1 MKTSW
6 LNGSKRILSA
16 LLIAA
21 ALMFGWTP
29 LGEGKALAATDKG
42 KQFADAAMLF
52 AKTEAA
58 YAREIYK
65 TAGASDTPFFTNT
78 YWCAA
83 FVSVIARQL
92 GISTSVIPDSAGAAT
107 FAPTTASFHPMLN
120 PANYKPFKGSDGK
133 TYSYD
138 SYQTRY
144 NADCTAYGSALYTPQ
159 VGDIVVLNEYTS
171 KAGTAIKT
179 GWQHVGIVTSVNT
192 STKKVNFVSG
202 NWSGLRCSESKNYN
216 YAAGVPTSFSNY
228 TQNYGILGFF
238 HPDWSKVSSL
248 KSVSAITG
256 ISLYSDAYGTIS
268 DGTTIL
274 MALDEQQK
282 ITPSVTPSNAIW
294 NPQGDIYRFYGA
306 NNSYGAAY
314 GSRKTS
320 SVAKDKDFTGL
331 YWVSSAP
338 EIVKVDRNT
347 GLLTA
352 VGSGMATITVYAI
365 ADGKRTRATAV
376 KTSFDVYVDSN
387 LPVTREW
394 YPYETQKNIELRTTP
409 TYSSSNLYGTIFA
422 GTELQID
429 LLHVTKAVVNSKT
442 YWYAPVQLNDD
453 EVVYCDISDQSVI
466 RPMRAPSGNDWWK
479 YKVVWKDGVNIRAF
493 ANSYPKTNI
502 VTKIPTNDTVELD
515 LNHTMREPKYGDTWA
530 FARYK
535 QSDGSYVYGWCIE
548 SDSNYMQKQG
558 KQQMW
563 VDYITPTYHTFNVYD
578 APSSS
583 ANVIGQVTKSAFK
596 MDATGITVES
606 GEDAF
611 WAYCTD
617 YTDSDAP
624 VYAYLKIDKPD
635 AADFNAFCNE
645 PDNIAWSRYEVSGGY
660 EAYAYNL
667 PHEDSPLVATFQ
679 TGSAIWI
686 DEKQKITTESGIVL
700 AFGKATDENGKSYT
714 AWFDI
719 TRTGEPL
726 QKKQDGIVEGLSVR
740 GESSTYT
747 LFSGHVSWNTAS
759 QYAVSMGGHLAVIN
773 DAKEEELI
781 QSTLMST
788 QKGTAW
794 IGGHATSDGGD
805 WKWSNGDALNYW
817 KLSASPNNANSAAA
831 LYYQSSTEC
840 GWKAYRDCA
849 NTYVDSFIVEVEE
862 TPRAWFTYRTKA
874 KLNIRKSQS
883 ISGAVAT
890 TTAVGDYLTIDLLN
904 VAMDSNKKY
913 FFAPVLMSDG
923 SILYCNIGDKTA
935 TVPDL
940 EPDEPAWTQYKV
952 INSVYVRTFP
962 NTWCD
967 TGVLKTLSKNTILEL
982 DVSHKLRDPRFGND
996 WAYARYKQSDGT
1008 YLYGWVIAANTYVE
1022 QVKQT
1027 PAWYDYF
1034 VNPGSTVYVYKTQN
1048 VDDTIVKTYTSGSNF
1063 QVDVNNMRQDQNGYL
1078 WAPVADDTGKELGY
1092 TDLSAAHA
1100 GSKSA
1105 AIPLVYCKSGWALAY
1120 VLAEDGMD
1128 VLAAP
1133 NDAAALVKHMDRDA
1147 DFWFGADET
1156 YTDAKGKIWTRIY
1169 AAKDY
1174 EEMADGGWVRLEN
1187 GVNYNTV
1194 YAQWYDTGCSI
1205 SRNGIT
1211 YTLYGGYNSWSSAQE
1226 MCANMGGDGGTAVR
1240 KHLAIVHNDA
1250 EQKIIEQLLN
1260 ATSTVDKAWIG
1271 ASNTS
1276 GSWRWVDGTNVQY
1289 SQWGYNEPSGT
1300 GTELGVAASFDG
1312 SWYAHD
1318 DALDIHIQGFITEQ
1332 FTGIGLPQVK
1342 LPASTF
1348 YVDDEAFV
1356 GDSTI
1361 QSVVAPDGLQ
1371 VIGTRAFADCANLKC
1386 ITLPDSVSYIAED
1399 AFENTPDVV
1408 IFASVGSYAWQWAEK
1423 QGIPHGTPYTE

>member
-42 KQFADAAMLF
+42 KQFAQAAMLF
-52 AKTEAA
+52 QKDEEAFGL
-58 YAREIYK
+58 EIYGK
-65 TAGASDTPFFTNT
+65 NYTVFSNT
-78 YWCAA
+78 GPWCAV
-83 FVSVIARQL
+83 FVSVIANQC
-92 GISTSVIPDSAGAAT
+92 GIPTSVIPNWANVGAFCPEAGQKNADR
-107 FAPTTASFHPMLN
+107 FHPIIN
-120 PANYKPFKGSDGK
+120 PSQY
-133 TYSYD
+133 TYSGTGSNSLPY
-138 SYQTRY
+138 YQQQY
-144 NADCTAYGSALYTPQ
+144 NNDAKNGGYVPQ
-159 VGDIVVLNEYTS
+159 VGDIAVWNQYWDSSTS
-171 KAGTAIKT
+171 KEIKSI
-179 GWQHVGIVTSVNT
+179 GYHVGIVTNYDV
-192 STKKVNFVSG
+192 STKKTTVVSG
-202 NWSGLRCSESKNYN
+202 NWGGRVQKT
-216 YAAGVPTSFSNY
+216 VFTSY
-228 TQNYGILGFF
+228 YGTQWITEGSRRVYHGIFGYY
-238 HPDWSKVSSL
+238 HPDWSKVGTMRAP
-248 KSVSAITG
+248 VAATG
-256 ISLYSDAYGTIS
+256 ISLSSNEFGNLNDSVITIGVGDTLQPEVS
-268 DGTTIL
+268 I
-274 MALDEQQK
+274 
-282 ITPSVTPSNAIW
+282 TPSNAFW
-294 NPQGDIYRFYGA
+294 NPQDGIY
-306 NNSYGAAY
+306 SYYNYSFQTVPGY
-314 GSRKTS
+314 
-320 SVAKDKDFTGL
+320 TGL
-331 YWVSSAP
+331 YWKSSNTK
-338 EIVKVDRNT
+338 VVTVDRFRGT
-347 GLLTA
+347 LTS
-352 VGSGMATITVYAI
+352 VGEGTATITAYAY
-365 ADGKRTRATAV
+365 ADDKRTRADAV
-376 KTSFDVYVDSN
+376 QTSFTVNVDSN
-387 LPVTREW
+387 VPIAREW

-409 TYSSSNLYGTIFA
+409 TYSSNNLYGTIFA

-479 YKVVWKDGVNIRAF
+479 YKVVWKNGVNIRSF
-493 ANSYPKTNI
+493 ANSYPTTNI

-535 QSDGSYVYGWCIE
+535 QSDGTYVYGWCIE
-548 SDSNYMQKQG
+548 SDSNYMQKQDKIG
-558 KQQMW
+558 NSAHYS
-563 VDYITPTYHTFNVYD
+563 DYIIDENGGIVVYAAPHYENKIDELTSADGVFQIDVANMVFYD
-578 APSSS
+578 ASGVNTYWAPCRY
-583 ANVIGQVTKSAFK
+583 TKNGKTIEGYIEVLA
-596 MDATGITVES
+596 DPPTPCGIDRE
-606 GEDAF
+606 GDWE
-611 WAYCTD
+611 
-617 YTDSDAP
+617 
-624 VYAYLKIDKPD
+624 
-635 AADFNAFCNE
+635 
-645 PDNIAWSRYEVSGGY
+645 RYEVTNAAGAKSIHY
-660 EAYAYNL
+660 
-667 PHEDSPLVATFQ
+667 PATFELSKLSSYDQ
-679 TGSAIWI
+679 GEIIWL
-686 DEKQKITTESGIVL
+686 DRNERVTIT
-700 AFGKATDENGKSYT
+700 ENGKQYT
-714 AWFDI
+714 FMRGHGDDFVAGWFDV
-719 TRTGEPL
+719 TNVNEPL
-726 QKKQDGIVEGLSVR
+726 TQVDDSIEEVISVR
-740 GESSTYT
+740 SGASVYT
-747 LFSGHVSWNTAS
+747 FCRGNVSWAQAA
-759 QYAVSMGGHLAVIN
+759 QYAASMGGHLVVIDN
-773 DAKEEELI
+773 AQEDAMLH
-781 QSTLMST
+781 STIMSAYG
-788 QKGTAW
+788 GTAW
-794 IGGHATSDGGD
+794 TGGHANGAGNGWTWLNNNTMSYQNWGSSSATPTSSHTALAIKGD
-805 WKWSNGDALNYW
+805 Y
-817 KLSASPNNANSAAA
+817 
-831 LYYQSSTEC
+831 E
-840 GWKAYRDCA
+840 GWFTYRDCA

-883 ISGAVAT
+883 ISGAIAT

-923 SILYCNIGDKTA
+923 LILYCNIGDKTA
-935 TVPDL
+935 IVPDL
-940 EPDEPAWTQYKV
+940 EPDEPAWTQYKAL
-952 INSVYVRTFP
+952 SSLYVRTFP

-967 TGVLKTLSKNTILEL
+967 TGVLKTLSKGTILEL

-1008 YLYGWVIAANTYVE
+1008 YLYGWVIAANSYVE

-1048 VDDTIVKTYTSGSNF
+1048 VDDTIVKTYTSRSRF
-1063 QVDVNNMRQDQNGYL
+1063 QVDVNNTRQDQNGYF

-1105 AIPLVYCKSGWALAY
+1105 AIPLVYCQSGWMPAY
-1120 VLAEDGMD
+1120 VMAEDGVD

-1147 DFWFGADET
+1147 YFWFGVDET

-1169 AAKDY
+1169 ASKDY
-1174 EEMADGGWVRLEN
+1174 EEMADGGWVRLN
-1187 GVNYNTV
+1187 DGVNYTTV
-1194 YAQWYDTGCSI
+1194 YGECSYTGRSI

-1211 YTLYGGYNSWSSAQE
+1211 YTLYGGYNSWGGASSWFS
-1226 MCANMGGDGGTAVR
+1226 DGIDFNDGTAVR

-1312 SWYAHD
+1312 SWYAYA

-1342 LPASTF
+1342 LPTSTF

-1356 GDSTI
+1356 GNSTI

-1386 ITLPDSVSYIAED
+1386 ITLPDSVSHIAED

>member
-42 KQFADAAMLF
+42 KQFAQAAMLF
-52 AKTEAA
+52 QKDEEAFGL
-58 YAREIYK
+58 EIYGK
-65 TAGASDTPFFTNT
+65 NYTVFSNT
-78 YWCAA
+78 GPWCAV
-83 FVSVIARQL
+83 FVSVIANQC
-92 GISTSVIPDSAGAAT
+92 GIPTSVIPNWANVGAFCPEAGQKNADR
-107 FAPTTASFHPMLN
+107 FHPIIN
-120 PANYKPFKGSDGK
+120 PSQY
-133 TYSYD
+133 TYSGTGSNSLPY
-138 SYQTRY
+138 YQQQY
-144 NADCTAYGSALYTPQ
+144 NNDAKNGGYVPQ
-159 VGDIVVLNEYTS
+159 VGDIAVWNQYWDSSTS
-171 KAGTAIKT
+171 KKIKSI
-179 GWQHVGIVTSVNT
+179 GYHVGIVTNYDV
-192 STKKVNFVSG
+192 STKKTTVVSG
-202 NWSGLRCSESKNYN
+202 NWGGRVQKT
-216 YAAGVPTSFSNY
+216 VFTSY
-228 TQNYGILGFF
+228 YGTQWITEGSRRVYHGIFGYY
-238 HPDWSKVSSL
+238 HPDWSKVGTMRAP
-248 KSVSAITG
+248 VAATG
-256 ISLYSDAYGTIS
+256 ISLSSNEFGNLNDSVITIGVGDTLQPEVS
-268 DGTTIL
+268 I
-274 MALDEQQK
+274 
-282 ITPSVTPSNAIW
+282 TPSNAFW
-294 NPQGDIYRFYGA
+294 NPQDGIY
-306 NNSYGAAY
+306 SYYNYSFQTVPGY
-314 GSRKTS
+314 
-320 SVAKDKDFTGL
+320 TGL
-331 YWVSSAP
+331 YWKSSNTK
-338 EIVKVDRNT
+338 VVTVDRFRGT
-347 GLLTA
+347 LTS
-352 VGSGMATITVYAI
+352 VGEGTATITAYAY
-365 ADGKRTRATAV
+365 ADDKRTRADAV
-376 KTSFDVYVDSN
+376 QTSFTVNVDSN
-387 LPVTREW
+387 VPIAREW

-409 TYSSSNLYGTIFA
+409 TYSSNNLYGTIFA

-479 YKVVWKDGVNIRAF
+479 YKVVWKNGVNIRSF
-493 ANSYPKTNI
+493 ANSYPTTNI

-535 QSDGSYVYGWCIE
+535 QSDGTYVYGWCIE
-548 SDSNYMQKQG
+548 SDSNYMQKQDKIG
-558 KQQMW
+558 NSAHYS
-563 VDYITPTYHTFNVYD
+563 DYIIDDTWAIVVYAAPYYENKIDELTSADGVFQIDVANMVFYD
-578 APSSS
+578 ASGVNSYWAPCRY
-583 ANVIGQVTKSAFK
+583 TKNGKTIEGYIEVLAGPP
-596 MDATGITVES
+596 TPCGIDRE
-606 GEDAF
+606 GDWE
-611 WAYCTD
+611 
-617 YTDSDAP
+617 
-624 VYAYLKIDKPD
+624 
-635 AADFNAFCNE
+635 
-645 PDNIAWSRYEVSGGY
+645 RYEVTNATGAKSIHY
-660 EAYAYNL
+660 
-667 PHEDSPLVATFQ
+667 PATFELPELSSYDQ
-679 TGSAIWI
+679 GEIIWL
-686 DEKQKITTESGIVL
+686 DRNERVTIT
-700 AFGKATDENGKSYT
+700 ENGKQYT
-714 AWFDI
+714 FMRGHGDDFVAGWFDV
-719 TRTGEPL
+719 TNANEPL
-726 QKKQDGIVEGLSVR
+726 TQVDDSIEEVISVR
-740 GESSTYT
+740 SGASVYT
-747 LFSGHVSWNTAS
+747 FCRGNVSWAQAA
-759 QYAVSMGGHLAVIN
+759 QYAASMGGHLVVIDN
-773 DAKEEELI
+773 AQEDAMLH
-781 QSTLMST
+781 STIMSAYG
-788 QKGTAW
+788 GTAW
-794 IGGHATSDGGD
+794 TGGHANGAGNGWTWLNNNTMSYQNWGSSSATPTSSHTALAIKGD
-805 WKWSNGDALNYW
+805 Y
-817 KLSASPNNANSAAA
+817 
-831 LYYQSSTEC
+831 E
-840 GWKAYRDCA
+840 GWFTYRDCA

-883 ISGAVAT
+883 ISGAIAT

-935 TVPDL
+935 IVPDL
-940 EPDEPAWTQYKV
+940 EPDEPAWTQYKAL
-952 INSVYVRTFP
+952 SSLYVRTFP

-967 TGVLKTLSKNTILEL
+967 TGVLKTLSKGTTLEL

-1008 YLYGWVIAANTYVE
+1008 YLYGWVIAADSYVE

-1034 VNPGSTVYVYKTQN
+1034 ANPGSTVYVYKTQN
-1048 VDDTIVKTYTSGSNF
+1048 VDDTIVKTYTSGSSF
-1063 QVDVNNMRQDQNGYL
+1063 QVDVNNTRQDQNGYF
-1078 WAPVADDTGKELGY
+1078 WAPVADSTSKELGY
-1092 TDLSAAHA
+1092 IDLSAVHA

-1105 AIPLVYCKSGWALAY
+1105 AIPDVYCQSGWALAY
-1120 VLAEDGMD
+1120 VMAEDGVD

-1211 YTLYGGYNSWSSAQE
+1211 YTLYGGYNSWSGAQE

-1240 KHLAIVHNDA
+1240 KRLAIVHNDA
-1250 EQKIIEQLLN
+1250 EQAIIEQLLN

-1276 GSWRWVDGTNVQY
+1276 GSWQWLDGTNVQY

-1300 GTELGVAASFDG
+1300 GTGLGAAASFDG

-1318 DALDIHIQGFITEQ
+1318 DYLDIHVQGFITEQ

-1342 LPASTF
+1342 LPTSTF

-1356 GDSTI
+1356 GNSAI

-1386 ITLPDSVSYIAED
+1386 ITLPDSVSHIAED

-1423 QGIPHGTPYTE
+1423 QGIPHGTPYIE

>member
-42 KQFADAAMLF
+42 KQFAQAAMLF

-58 YAREIYK
+58 YAQEIYK
-65 TAGASDTPFFTNT
+65 TAGASDTPFFSNT
-78 YWCAA
+78 AWCAA

-92 GISTSVIPDSAGAAT
+92 GISTSVIPDSAGAAA
-107 FAPTTASFHPMLN
+107 FAPTTSSFHPMLN
-120 PANYKPFKGSDGK
+120 PS
-133 TYSYD
+133 TYSSY
-138 SYQTRY
+138 SGYSKYQTRY
-144 NADCTAYGSALYTPQ
+144 NTDVLTYGHGLYTPQ

-228 TQNYGILGFF
+228 TQNYGVLGFF

-306 NNSYGAAY
+306 NNSYDAAY
-314 GSRKTS
+314 GSHKTS

-331 YWVSSAP
+331 YWVSSDSS
-338 EIVKVDRNT
+338 IVKVDRYT

-352 VGSGMATITVYAI
+352 VSTGTATITVYAI

-376 KTSFDVYVDSN
+376 KTSFTVYVDDG

-409 TYSSSNLYGTIFA
+409 TYSSNNLYGTIFA

-466 RPMRAPSGNDWWK
+466 RPMRAPSGNDWWS
-479 YKVVWKDGVNIRAF
+479 YKTVWKNGVNIRSF
-493 ANSYPKTNI
+493 ANSYLTTNI
-502 VTKIPTNDTVELD
+502 VANLSPNETVELD
-515 LNHTMREPKYGDTWA
+515 LNHTVTEPKYGDTWA
-530 FARYK
+530 FARYQ

-548 SDSNYMQKQG
+548 SDSNYTQKQDKIG
-558 KQQMW
+558 NAAHYS
-563 VDYITPTYHTFNVYD
+563 DYIIDDTWAIVVYAAPYYENKIDELTSADGVFQIDVANMVFYD
-578 APSSS
+578 ASGVNSYWAPCRY
-583 ANVIGQVTKSAFK
+583 TKNGKTIEGYIEVLAGPP
-596 MDATGITVES
+596 TPCGIDRE
-606 GEDAF
+606 GDWE
-611 WAYCTD
+611 
-617 YTDSDAP
+617 
-624 VYAYLKIDKPD
+624 
-635 AADFNAFCNE
+635 
-645 PDNIAWSRYEVSGGY
+645 RYEVTNASGAKSIRY
-660 EAYAYNL
+660 
-667 PHEDSPLVATFQ
+667 PATFELLELSSYDQ
-679 TGSAIWI
+679 GEIIWL
-686 DEKQKITTESGIVL
+686 DRNERVTIT
-700 AFGKATDENGKSYT
+700 ENGKQYT
-714 AWFDI
+714 FMRGHGDDFVAGWFDV
-719 TRTGEPL
+719 TNVNEPL
-726 QKKQDGIVEGLSVR
+726 TQVDDSIEEVVSVR
-740 GESSTYT
+740 SGNSVYT
-747 LFSGHVSWNTAS
+747 FCRGNVSWAQAA
-759 QYAVSMGGHLAVIN
+759 QYAASMGGHLVVIDN
-773 DAKEEELI
+773 AQEDAMLY
-781 QSTLMST
+781 STIMSAYG
-788 QKGTAW
+788 GTAW
-794 IGGHATSDGGD
+794 TGGHANGAGNGWTWLNNNTMSYQNWGSSSARPTSSHTALAIKGD
-805 WKWSNGDALNYW
+805 Y
-817 KLSASPNNANSAAA
+817 
-831 LYYQSSTEC
+831 E
-840 GWKAYRDCA
+840 GWFTYRDCA
-849 NTYVDSFIVEVEE
+849 NPYVDSFIVEVEQ

-874 KLNIRKSQS
+874 KINIRKSQS

-904 VAMDSNKKY
+904 VKMDSNKKY

-935 TVPDL
+935 IVPDL
-940 EPDEPAWTQYKV
+940 EPDEPAWTQYKAL
-952 INSVYVRTFP
+952 SSLYVRTFP

-1008 YLYGWVIAANTYVE
+1008 YLYGWVIAANSYVE

-1027 PAWYDYF
+1027 PVWYDYF
-1034 VNPGSTVYVYKTQN
+1034 VNPGSTVYVYKTQD
-1048 VDDTIVKTYTSGSNF
+1048 VDGTIVKTYTSGSSF
-1063 QVDVNNMRQDQNGYL
+1063 QVDVNNTRQDQNGYF
-1078 WAPVADDTGKELGY
+1078 WAPVADSTGKELGY
-1092 TDLSAAHA
+1092 IDLSAVHA

-1105 AIPLVYCKSGWALAY
+1105 AIPDVYCQSSWKYAY
-1120 VLAEDGMD
+1120 VLEDGLD

-1133 NDAAALVKHMDRDA
+1133 NDAAALVKHMNYTDN
-1147 DFWFGADET
+1147 FWFDDNKC
-1156 YTDAKGKIWTRIY
+1156 YTDAKGRVWTCIY
-1169 AAKDY
+1169 AQKDY
-1174 EEMADGGWVRLEN
+1174 GEMADGGWVMLNEN
-1187 GVNYNTV
+1187 INYVVNTGVLFYPMGYTAS
-1194 YAQWYDTGCSI
+1194 Y
-1205 SRNGIT
+1205 NGIT
-1211 YTLYGGYNSWSSAQE
+1211 YTLYSGYNSWSEASGF
-1226 MCANMGGDGGTAVR
+1226 CAVYGGDEVQPVR
-1240 KHLAIVHNDA
+1240 MRLATVHNDA
-1250 EQKIIEQLLN
+1250 EQAIIEELLN

-1271 ASNTS
+1271 ASKVS
-1276 GSWRWVDGTNVQY
+1276 GAWKWVDGTALKY
-1289 SQWGYNEPSGT
+1289 SQWGYNEPNSTGSG
-1300 GTELGVAASFDG
+1300 LAASFDG
-1312 SWYAHD
+1312 SWYAYENGKN
-1318 DALDIHIQGFITEQ
+1318 IRVQGFITEQ

-1356 GDSTI
+1356 GNSTI
-1361 QSVVAPDGLQ
+1361 QAVVAPDGLQ

-1408 IFASVGSYAWQWAEK
+1408 IFASVGSYAWQWAEE

>member
-29 LGEGKALAATDKG
+29 LEEGKALAATDKG
-42 KQFADAAMLF
+42 DDLGQQFADAAMLF
-52 AKTEAA
+52 V
-58 YAREIYK
+58 RENNYYLNLCNNQN
-65 TAGASDTPFFTNT
+65 TPFF
-78 YWCAA
+78 YRGSWCAT
-83 FVSVIARQL
+83 FVSVVARQM
-92 GISTSVIPDSAGAAT
+92 GIPTSLIPSST
-107 FAPTTASFHPMLN
+107 FADDYGPDPSTRITGFHPYHESSADYSTAT
-120 PANYKPFKGSDGK
+120 PAYDYSSLYHKG
-133 TYSYD
+133 D
-138 SYQTRY
+138 S
-144 NADCTAYGSALYTPQ
+144 LYVPEP
-159 VGDIVVLNEYTS
+159 GDIITIAYKSMNHRVS
-171 KAGTAIKT
+171 
-179 GWQHVGIVTSVNT
+179 HVGIVCSVNGTSVT
-192 STKKVNFVSG
+192 WVSG
-202 NWSGLRCSESKNYN
+202 NYIKTVTT
-216 YAAGVPTSFSNY
+216 ATSQL
-228 TQNYGILGFF
+228 TPALQNGYYIVGFF
-238 HPDWSKVSSL
+238 HPNWE
-248 KSVSAITG
+248 SVMGPLNWRKPNPITG
-256 ISLYSDAYGTIS
+256 ISLKDDSGNVIS
-268 DGTTIL
+268 NKSISIGVHDSQLVEAT
-274 MALDEQQK
+274 
-282 ITPSVTPSNAIW
+282 VTPSNAFW
-294 NPQGDIYRFYGA
+294 NGNIYRW
-306 NNSYGAAY
+306 
-314 GSRKTS
+314 GS
-320 SVAKDKDFTGL
+320 TGL
-331 YWVSSAP
+331 RTVPGWEGLVWQSDNP
-338 EIVKVDRNT
+338 KVASVNLYT
-347 GLLTA
+347 GLITGLSEGTA
-352 VGSGMATITVYAI
+352 HITAYAI
-365 ADGKRTRATAV
+365 ADGKKKSSNAV
-376 KTSFDVYVDSN
+376 KATVTVNVLPQSTNQYIACKITTNNLNIRSRRSAANPLYVVGTLKQDDVIYINPNDVKTVDNITWIYGYKADGTAGYFNRAYCDWDGSVTNSAHYSDYIIDENGGIVVYAAPHYENKIDELTSADGVF
-387 LPVTREW
+387 
-394 YPYETQKNIELRTTP
+394 
-409 TYSSSNLYGTIFA
+409 
-422 GTELQID
+422 QID
-429 LLHVTKAVVNSKT
+429 VANMVFYDASGVNT
-442 YWYAPVQLNDD
+442 YWAPCRYTKNGKTIEGYI
-453 EVVYCDISDQSVI
+453 EVLADPPTPCGID
-466 RPMRAPSGNDWWK
+466 REGDW
-479 YKVVWKDGVNIRAF
+479 
-493 ANSYPKTNI
+493 
-502 VTKIPTNDTVELD
+502 E
-515 LNHTMREPKYGDTWA
+515 
-530 FARYK
+530 
-535 QSDGSYVYGWCIE
+535 
-548 SDSNYMQKQG
+548 
-558 KQQMW
+558 
-563 VDYITPTYHTFNVYD
+563 
-578 APSSS
+578 
-583 ANVIGQVTKSAFK
+583 
-596 MDATGITVES
+596 
-606 GEDAF
+606 
-611 WAYCTD
+611 
-617 YTDSDAP
+617 
-624 VYAYLKIDKPD
+624 
-635 AADFNAFCNE
+635 
-645 PDNIAWSRYEVSGGY
+645 RYEVTNASGAKSIRY
-660 EAYAYNL
+660 
-667 PHEDSPLVATFQ
+667 PATFELSELSSYDQ
-679 TGSAIWI
+679 GEIIWL
-686 DEKQKITTESGIVL
+686 DRNERVTIT
-700 AFGKATDENGKSYT
+700 ENGKQYT
-714 AWFDI
+714 FMRGHGDDFVAGWFDV
-719 TRTGEPL
+719 TNVNEPL
-726 QKKQDGIVEGLSVR
+726 TQVDDSIEEVVSVR
-740 GESSTYT
+740 SGASVYT
-747 LFSGHVSWNTAS
+747 FCRGNVSWAQAA
-759 QYAVSMGGHLAVIN
+759 QYAASMGGHLVVIDN
-773 DAKEEELI
+773 AQEDAMLH
-781 QSTLMST
+781 STIMSAYG
-788 QKGTAW
+788 GTAW
-794 IGGHATSDGGD
+794 TGGHA
-805 WKWSNGDALNYW
+805 
-817 KLSASPNNANSAAA
+817 NSAGNGWTWLNNNTMSYQNWGSSSATPTSSHTA
-831 LYYQSSTEC
+831 LAIKGDYE
-840 GWKAYRDCA
+840 GWFTYRDCA

-913 FFAPVLMSDG
+913 FFAPVLMADG

-935 TVPDL
+935 IVPDL
-940 EPDEPAWTQYKV
+940 EPDEPAWTQYKAL
-952 INSVYVRTFP
+952 SSLYVRTFP

-967 TGVLKTLSKNTILEL
+967 TGVLKTLSKDTILEL

-1008 YLYGWVIAANTYVE
+1008 YLYGWVIAANSYVE

-1034 VNPGSTVYVYKTQN
+1034 ANPGSTVYVYKTQN

-1078 WAPVADDTGKELGY
+1078 WAPVADSTGKELGY

-1120 VLAEDGMD
+1120 VLAEDGVD

-1211 YTLYGGYNSWSSAQE
+1211 YTLYGGYNSWSGAQE
-1226 MCANMGGDGGTAVR
+1226 ICSYMTYDDAQPVR
-1240 KHLAIVHNDA
+1240 LRLAIVHNDD

-1260 ATSTVDKAWIG
+1260 ATSTIDKAWIG

-1318 DALDIHIQGFITEQ
+1318 DCQNIHVQGFITEQ

-1356 GDSTI
+1356 GNSTI
-1361 QSVVAPDGLQ
+1361 QAVVAPDGLQ

-1386 ITLPDSVSYIAED
+1386 ITLPDSVSHIAED

>member
-42 KQFADAAMLF
+42 KQFAQAAMLF
-52 AKTEAA
+52 QKDEEAFGL
-58 YAREIYK
+58 EIYGK
-65 TAGASDTPFFTNT
+65 NYTVFSNT
-78 YWCAA
+78 GPWCAV
-83 FVSVIARQL
+83 FVSVIANQC
-92 GISTSVIPDSAGAAT
+92 GIPTSVIPNWANVGAFCPEAGQKNADR
-107 FAPTTASFHPMLN
+107 FHPIIN
-120 PANYKPFKGSDGK
+120 PSQY
-133 TYSYD
+133 TYSGTGSNSLPY
-138 SYQTRY
+138 YQQQY
-144 NADCTAYGSALYTPQ
+144 NNDAKNGGYVPQ
-159 VGDIVVLNEYTS
+159 VGDIAVWNQYWDSSTS
-171 KAGTAIKT
+171 KKIKSI
-179 GWQHVGIVTSVNT
+179 GYHVGIVTNYDV
-192 STKKVNFVSG
+192 STKKTTVVSG
-202 NWSGLRCSESKNYN
+202 NWGGRVQKT
-216 YAAGVPTSFSNY
+216 VFTSY
-228 TQNYGILGFF
+228 YGTQWITEGSRRVYHGIFGYY
-238 HPDWSKVSSL
+238 HPDWSKVGTMRAP
-248 KSVSAITG
+248 VAATG
-256 ISLYSDAYGTIS
+256 ISLSSNEFGNLNDSVITIGVGDTLQPEVS
-268 DGTTIL
+268 I
-274 MALDEQQK
+274 
-282 ITPSVTPSNAIW
+282 TPSNAFW
-294 NPQGDIYRFYGA
+294 NPQDGIY
-306 NNSYGAAY
+306 SYYNYSFQTVPGY
-314 GSRKTS
+314 
-320 SVAKDKDFTGL
+320 TGL
-331 YWVSSAP
+331 YWKSSNTK
-338 EIVKVDRNT
+338 VVTVDRFRGT
-347 GLLTA
+347 LTS
-352 VGSGMATITVYAI
+352 VGEGTATITAYAY
-365 ADGKRTRATAV
+365 ADDKRTRADAV
-376 KTSFDVYVDSN
+376 QTSFTVNVDSN
-387 LPVTREW
+387 VPIAREW

-409 TYSSSNLYGTIFA
+409 TYSSNNLYGTIFA

-442 YWYAPVQLNDD
+442 YWYAPVQVNDD

-479 YKVVWKDGVNIRAF
+479 YKVVWKNGVNIRSF
-493 ANSYPKTNI
+493 ANSYPTTNI

-535 QSDGSYVYGWCIE
+535 QSDGTYVYGWCIE
-548 SDSNYMQKQG
+548 SDSNYMQKQDKIG
-558 KQQMW
+558 NSAHYS
-563 VDYITPTYHTFNVYD
+563 DYIIDDTWAIVVYAAPYYENKIDELTSADGVFQIDVANMVFYD
-578 APSSS
+578 ASGVNSYWAPCRY
-583 ANVIGQVTKSAFK
+583 TKNGKTIEGYIEVLAGPP
-596 MDATGITVES
+596 TPCGIDRE
-606 GEDAF
+606 GDWE
-611 WAYCTD
+611 
-617 YTDSDAP
+617 
-624 VYAYLKIDKPD
+624 
-635 AADFNAFCNE
+635 
-645 PDNIAWSRYEVSGGY
+645 RYEVTNATGAKSIHY
-660 EAYAYNL
+660 
-667 PHEDSPLVATFQ
+667 PATFELPELSSYDQ
-679 TGSAIWI
+679 GEIIWL
-686 DEKQKITTESGIVL
+686 DRNERVTIT
-700 AFGKATDENGKSYT
+700 ENGKQYT
-714 AWFDI
+714 FMRGHGDDFVAGWFDV
-719 TRTGEPL
+719 TNANEPL
-726 QKKQDGIVEGLSVR
+726 TQVDDSIEEVISVR
-740 GESSTYT
+740 SGASVYT
-747 LFSGHVSWNTAS
+747 FCRGNVSWAQAA
-759 QYAVSMGGHLAVIN
+759 QYAASMGGHLVVIDN
-773 DAKEEELI
+773 AQEDAMLH
-781 QSTLMST
+781 STIMSAYG
-788 QKGTAW
+788 GTAW
-794 IGGHATSDGGD
+794 TGGHANGAGNGWTWLNNNTMSYQNWGSSSATPTSSHTALAIKGD
-805 WKWSNGDALNYW
+805 Y
-817 KLSASPNNANSAAA
+817 
-831 LYYQSSTEC
+831 E
-840 GWKAYRDCA
+840 GWFTYRDCA

-883 ISGAVAT
+883 ISGAIAT

-935 TVPDL
+935 IVPDL
-940 EPDEPAWTQYKV
+940 EPDEPAWTQYKAL
-952 INSVYVRTFP
+952 SSLYVRTFP

-967 TGVLKTLSKNTILEL
+967 TGVLKTLSKGTTLEL

-1008 YLYGWVIAANTYVE
+1008 YLYGWVIAADSYVE

-1034 VNPGSTVYVYKTQN
+1034 ANPGSTVYVYKTQN
-1048 VDDTIVKTYTSGSNF
+1048 VDDTIVKTYTSRSRF
-1063 QVDVNNMRQDQNGYL
+1063 QVDVNNMRQDQNGYF

-1105 AIPLVYCKSGWALAY
+1105 AIPLVYCQSGWMPAY
-1120 VLAEDGMD
+1120 VLAEEGMD

-1147 DFWFGADET
+1147 YFWFGVDET

-1169 AAKDY
+1169 ASKDY
-1174 EEMADGGWVRLEN
+1174 EEMADGGWVRLN
-1187 GVNYNTV
+1187 DGVNYTTV
-1194 YAQWYDTGCSI
+1194 YGECSYTGRSI

-1211 YTLYGGYNSWSSAQE
+1211 YTLYGGYNSWGGASSWFS
-1226 MCANMGGDGGTAVR
+1226 DGIDFNDGTAVR

-1250 EQKIIEQLLN
+1250 EQAIIEQLLN
-1260 ATSTVDKAWIG
+1260 ATSTIDKAWIG

-1312 SWYAHD
+1312 SWYAYA

-1356 GDSTI
+1356 GNSTI

>member
-42 KQFADAAMLF
+42 KQFAQAAMLF
-52 AKTEAA
+52 QKDEEAFGL
-58 YAREIYK
+58 EIYGK
-65 TAGASDTPFFTNT
+65 NYTVFSNT
-78 YWCAA
+78 GPWCAV
-83 FVSVIARQL
+83 FVSVIANQC
-92 GISTSVIPDSAGAAT
+92 GIPTSVIPNWANVGAFCPEAGQKNADR
-107 FAPTTASFHPMLN
+107 FHPIIN
-120 PANYKPFKGSDGK
+120 PSQY
-133 TYSYD
+133 TYSGTGSNSLPY
-138 SYQTRY
+138 YQQQY
-144 NADCTAYGSALYTPQ
+144 NNDAKNGGYVPQ
-159 VGDIVVLNEYTS
+159 VGDIAVWNQYWDSSTS
-171 KAGTAIKT
+171 KEIKSI
-179 GWQHVGIVTSVNT
+179 GYHVGIVTNYDV
-192 STKKVNFVSG
+192 STKKTTVVSG
-202 NWSGLRCSESKNYN
+202 NWGGRVQKT
-216 YAAGVPTSFSNY
+216 VFTSY
-228 TQNYGILGFF
+228 YGTQWITEGSRRVYHGIFGYY
-238 HPDWSKVSSL
+238 HPDWSKVGTMRAP
-248 KSVSAITG
+248 VAATG
-256 ISLYSDAYGTIS
+256 ISLSSNEFGNLNDSVITIGVGDTLQPEVS
-268 DGTTIL
+268 I
-274 MALDEQQK
+274 
-282 ITPSVTPSNAIW
+282 TPSNAFW
-294 NPQGDIYRFYGA
+294 NPQDGIY
-306 NNSYGAAY
+306 SYYNYSFQTVPGY
-314 GSRKTS
+314 
-320 SVAKDKDFTGL
+320 TGL
-331 YWVSSAP
+331 YWKSSNTK
-338 EIVKVDRNT
+338 VVTVDRFRGT
-347 GLLTA
+347 LTS
-352 VGSGMATITVYAI
+352 VGEGTATITAYAY
-365 ADGKRTRATAV
+365 ADDKRTRADAV
-376 KTSFDVYVDSN
+376 QTSFTVNVDSN
-387 LPVTREW
+387 VPIAREW

-409 TYSSSNLYGTIFA
+409 TYSSNNLYGTIFA

-479 YKVVWKDGVNIRAF
+479 YKVVWKNGVNIRSF
-493 ANSYPKTNI
+493 ANSYPTTNI

-535 QSDGSYVYGWCIE
+535 QSDGTYVYGWCIE
-548 SDSNYMQKQG
+548 SDSNYMQKQDKIG
-558 KQQMW
+558 NSAHYS
-563 VDYITPTYHTFNVYD
+563 DYIIDENGGIVVYAAPHYENKIDELTSADGVFQIDVANMVFYD
-578 APSSS
+578 ASGVNSYWAPCRY
-583 ANVIGQVTKSAFK
+583 TKNGKTIEGYIEVLA
-596 MDATGITVES
+596 DPPTPCGIDRE
-606 GEDAF
+606 GDWE
-611 WAYCTD
+611 
-617 YTDSDAP
+617 
-624 VYAYLKIDKPD
+624 
-635 AADFNAFCNE
+635 
-645 PDNIAWSRYEVSGGY
+645 RYEVTNASGAKSIRY
-660 EAYAYNL
+660 
-667 PHEDSPLVATFQ
+667 PATFELSELSSYDQ
-679 TGSAIWI
+679 GEIIWL
-686 DEKQKITTESGIVL
+686 DRNERVTIT
-700 AFGKATDENGKSYT
+700 ENGKQYT
-714 AWFDI
+714 FMRGHGDDFVAGWFDV
-719 TRTGEPL
+719 TNANEPL
-726 QKKQDGIVEGLSVR
+726 TQVDDSIEEVISVR
-740 GESSTYT
+740 SGASVYT
-747 LFSGHVSWNTAS
+747 FCRGNVSWAQAA
-759 QYAVSMGGHLAVIN
+759 QYAASMGGHLVVIDN
-773 DAKEEELI
+773 AQEDAMLH
-781 QSTLMST
+781 STIMSAYG
-788 QKGTAW
+788 GTAW
-794 IGGHATSDGGD
+794 TGGHANGAGNGWTWLNNNTMSYQNWGSSSATPTSSHTALAIKGD
-805 WKWSNGDALNYW
+805 Y
-817 KLSASPNNANSAAA
+817 
-831 LYYQSSTEC
+831 E
-840 GWKAYRDCA
+840 GWFTYRDCA

-935 TVPDL
+935 IVPDL
-940 EPDEPAWTQYKV
+940 EPDEPAWTQYKAL
-952 INSVYVRTFP
+952 SSLYVRTFP

-967 TGVLKTLSKNTILEL
+967 TGVLKTLSKGTTLEL

-1008 YLYGWVIAANTYVE
+1008 YLYGWVIAADSYVE

-1063 QVDVNNMRQDQNGYL
+1063 QVDVNNTRQDQNGYF

-1105 AIPLVYCKSGWALAY
+1105 AIPLVYCQSGWMPAY
-1120 VLAEDGMD
+1120 VMAEDGVD

-1156 YTDAKGKIWTRIY
+1156 YTDAKGKIWTHIY

-1226 MCANMGGDGGTAVR
+1226 MCTYMSDDSVQMVR
-1240 KHLAIVHNDA
+1240 MRLAIVHNDA
-1250 EQKIIEQLLN
+1250 EQAIIEQLLN
-1260 ATSTVDKAWIG
+1260 ATSTIDKAWIG

-1276 GSWRWVDGTNVQY
+1276 GAWKWLDGTNVQY

-1300 GTELGVAASFDG
+1300 GTGLGAAASFDG

-1318 DALDIHIQGFITEQ
+1318 DYLDIHIQGFITEQ

-1342 LPASTF
+1342 LPTSTF

-1356 GDSTI
+1356 GNSTI
-1361 QSVVAPDGLQ
+1361 QAVVAPDGLQ

-1386 ITLPDSVSYIAED
+1386 ITLPDSVSHIAED

>member
-6 LNGSKRILSA
+6 LNGSKRVLSA

-42 KQFADAAMLF
+42 KQFAQAAMLF
-52 AKTEAA
+52 QKDEEAFGL
-58 YAREIYK
+58 EIYGK
-65 TAGASDTPFFTNT
+65 NYTVFSNT
-78 YWCAA
+78 GPWCAV
-83 FVSVIARQL
+83 FVSVIANQC
-92 GISTSVIPDSAGAAT
+92 GIPTSVIPNWANVGAFCPEAGQKNADR
-107 FAPTTASFHPMLN
+107 FHPIIN
-120 PANYKPFKGSDGK
+120 PSQY
-133 TYSYD
+133 TYSGTGSNSLPY
-138 SYQTRY
+138 YQQQY
-144 NADCTAYGSALYTPQ
+144 NNDAKNGGYVPQ
-159 VGDIVVLNEYTS
+159 VGDIAVWNQYWDSSTS
-171 KAGTAIKT
+171 KEIKSI
-179 GWQHVGIVTSVNT
+179 GYHVGIVTNYDV
-192 STKKVNFVSG
+192 STKKTTVVSG
-202 NWSGLRCSESKNYN
+202 NWGGRVQKT
-216 YAAGVPTSFSNY
+216 VFTSY
-228 TQNYGILGFF
+228 YGTQWITEGSRRVYHGIFGYY
-238 HPDWSKVSSL
+238 HPDWSKVGTMRAP
-248 KSVSAITG
+248 VAATG
-256 ISLYSDAYGTIS
+256 ISLSSNEFGNLNDSVITIGVGDTLQPEVS
-268 DGTTIL
+268 I
-274 MALDEQQK
+274 
-282 ITPSVTPSNAIW
+282 TPSNAFW
-294 NPQGDIYRFYGA
+294 NPQDGIY
-306 NNSYGAAY
+306 SYYNYSFQTVPGY
-314 GSRKTS
+314 
-320 SVAKDKDFTGL
+320 TGL
-331 YWVSSAP
+331 YWKSSNTK
-338 EIVKVDRNT
+338 VVTVDRFRGT
-347 GLLTA
+347 LTS
-352 VGSGMATITVYAI
+352 VGEGTATITAYAY
-365 ADGKRTRATAV
+365 ADDKRTRADAV
-376 KTSFDVYVDSN
+376 QTSFTVNVDSN
-387 LPVTREW
+387 VPIAREW
-394 YPYETQKNIELRTTP
+394 YPYETQKNIELRTIP
-409 TYSSSNLYGTIFA
+409 TYSSNNLYGTIFA

-479 YKVVWKDGVNIRAF
+479 YKVVWKDGVNIRSF
-493 ANSYPKTNI
+493 ANSYPTTNI

-535 QSDGSYVYGWCIE
+535 QSDGSYIYGWVIE
-548 SDSNYMQKQG
+548 SDSNYMQKQDKIG
-558 KQQMW
+558 NSAHYS
-563 VDYITPTYHTFNVYD
+563 DYIIDENGGIVVYAAPHYENKIDELTSADGVFQIDVANMVFYD
-578 APSSS
+578 ASGVNSYWAPCRY
-583 ANVIGQVTKSAFK
+583 TKNGKTIEGYIEVLA
-596 MDATGITVES
+596 DPPIPCGIDRE
-606 GEDAF
+606 GDWE
-611 WAYCTD
+611 
-617 YTDSDAP
+617 
-624 VYAYLKIDKPD
+624 
-635 AADFNAFCNE
+635 
-645 PDNIAWSRYEVSGGY
+645 RYEVTNASGAKSIHY
-660 EAYAYNL
+660 
-667 PHEDSPLVATFQ
+667 PATFELPELSSYDQ
-679 TGSAIWI
+679 GEIIWL
-686 DEKQKITTESGIVL
+686 DRNERVTIT
-700 AFGKATDENGKSYT
+700 ENGKQYT
-714 AWFDI
+714 FMRGHGDDFVAGWFDV
-719 TRTGEPL
+719 TNANEPL
-726 QKKQDGIVEGLSVR
+726 TQVDDSIEEVISVR
-740 GESSTYT
+740 SGASVYT
-747 LFSGHVSWNTAS
+747 FCRGNVSWAQAA
-759 QYAVSMGGHLAVIN
+759 QYAASMGGHLVVIDN
-773 DAKEEELI
+773 AQEDAMLH
-781 QSTLMST
+781 STIMSAYG
-788 QKGTAW
+788 GTAW
-794 IGGHATSDGGD
+794 TGGHANGAGNGWTWLNNNTMSYQNWGSSSATPTSSHTALAIKGD
-805 WKWSNGDALNYW
+805 Y
-817 KLSASPNNANSAAA
+817 
-831 LYYQSSTEC
+831 E
-840 GWKAYRDCA
+840 GWFTYRDCA

-913 FFAPVLMSDG
+913 FFAPVLMADG

-935 TVPDL
+935 IVPDL
-940 EPDEPAWTQYKV
+940 EPDEPAWTQYKAL
-952 INSVYVRTFP
+952 SSLYVRTFP

-967 TGVLKTLSKNTILEL
+967 TGVLKTLSKGTILEL

-1008 YLYGWVIAANTYVE
+1008 YLYGWVIAANSYVE

-1048 VDDTIVKTYTSGSNF
+1048 VDDTIVKTYTSRSRF
-1063 QVDVNNMRQDQNGYL
+1063 QVDVNNTRQDQNGYF

-1105 AIPLVYCKSGWALAY
+1105 AIPLVYCQSGWMPAY
-1120 VLAEDGMD
+1120 VMAEDGVD

-1147 DFWFGADET
+1147 YFWFGVDET

-1169 AAKDY
+1169 ASKDY
-1174 EEMADGGWVRLEN
+1174 EEMADGGWVRLN
-1187 GVNYNTV
+1187 DGVNYTTV
-1194 YAQWYDTGCSI
+1194 YGECSYTGRSI

-1211 YTLYGGYNSWSSAQE
+1211 YTLYGGYNSWGGASSWFS
-1226 MCANMGGDGGTAVR
+1226 DGIDFNDGTAVR

-1300 GTELGVAASFDG
+1300 GTGLGAAASFDG

-1318 DALDIHIQGFITEQ
+1318 DYLDIHIQGFITEQ

-1356 GDSTI
+1356 GNSTI
-1361 QSVVAPDGLQ
+1361 QAVVAPDGLQ

>member
-42 KQFADAAMLF
+42 KQFAQAAMLF
-52 AKTEAA
+52 QKDEEAFGL
-58 YAREIYK
+58 EIYGK
-65 TAGASDTPFFTNT
+65 NYTVFSNT
-78 YWCAA
+78 GPWCAV
-83 FVSVIARQL
+83 FVSVIANQC
-92 GISTSVIPDSAGAAT
+92 GIPTSVIPNWANVGAFCPEAGQKNADR
-107 FAPTTASFHPMLN
+107 FHPIIN
-120 PANYKPFKGSDGK
+120 PSQY
-133 TYSYD
+133 TYSGTGSNSLPY
-138 SYQTRY
+138 YQQQY
-144 NADCTAYGSALYTPQ
+144 NNDAKNGGYVPQ
-159 VGDIVVLNEYTS
+159 VGDIAVWNQYWDSSTS
-171 KAGTAIKT
+171 KKIKSI
-179 GWQHVGIVTSVNT
+179 GYHVGIVTNYDV
-192 STKKVNFVSG
+192 STKKTTVVSG
-202 NWSGLRCSESKNYN
+202 NWGGRVQKT
-216 YAAGVPTSFSNY
+216 VFTSY
-228 TQNYGILGFF
+228 YGTQWITEGSRRVYHGIFGYY
-238 HPDWSKVSSL
+238 HPDWSKVGTMRAP
-248 KSVSAITG
+248 VAATG
-256 ISLYSDAYGTIS
+256 ISLSSNEFGNLNDSVITIGVGDTLQPEVS
-268 DGTTIL
+268 I
-274 MALDEQQK
+274 
-282 ITPSVTPSNAIW
+282 TPSNAFW
-294 NPQGDIYRFYGA
+294 NPQDGIY
-306 NNSYGAAY
+306 SYYNYSFQTVPGY
-314 GSRKTS
+314 
-320 SVAKDKDFTGL
+320 TGL
-331 YWVSSAP
+331 YWKSSNTK
-338 EIVKVDRNT
+338 VVTVDRFRGT
-347 GLLTA
+347 LTS
-352 VGSGMATITVYAI
+352 VGEGTATITAYAY
-365 ADGKRTRATAV
+365 ADDKRTRADAV
-376 KTSFDVYVDSN
+376 QTSFTVNVDSN
-387 LPVTREW
+387 VPIAREW

-409 TYSSSNLYGTIFA
+409 TYSSNNLYGTIFA

-479 YKVVWKDGVNIRAF
+479 YKVVWKNGVNIRSF
-493 ANSYPKTNI
+493 ANSYPTTNI

-535 QSDGSYVYGWCIE
+535 QSDGTYVYGWCIE
-548 SDSNYMQKQG
+548 SDSNYMQKQDKIG
-558 KQQMW
+558 NSAHYS
-563 VDYITPTYHTFNVYD
+563 DYIIDDTWAIVVYAAPYYENKIDELTSADGVFQIDVANMVFYD
-578 APSSS
+578 ASGVNSYWAPCRY
-583 ANVIGQVTKSAFK
+583 TKNGKTIEGYIEVLAGPP
-596 MDATGITVES
+596 TPCGIDRE
-606 GEDAF
+606 GDWE
-611 WAYCTD
+611 
-617 YTDSDAP
+617 
-624 VYAYLKIDKPD
+624 
-635 AADFNAFCNE
+635 
-645 PDNIAWSRYEVSGGY
+645 RYEVTNATGAKSIHY
-660 EAYAYNL
+660 
-667 PHEDSPLVATFQ
+667 PATFELPELSSYDQ
-679 TGSAIWI
+679 GEIIWL
-686 DEKQKITTESGIVL
+686 DRNERVTIT
-700 AFGKATDENGKSYT
+700 ENGKQYT
-714 AWFDI
+714 FMRGHGDDFVAGWFDV
-719 TRTGEPL
+719 TNANEPL
-726 QKKQDGIVEGLSVR
+726 TQVDDSIEEVISVR
-740 GESSTYT
+740 SGASVYT
-747 LFSGHVSWNTAS
+747 FCRGNVSWAQAA
-759 QYAVSMGGHLAVIN
+759 QYAASMGGHLVVIDN
-773 DAKEEELI
+773 AQEDAMLH
-781 QSTLMST
+781 STIMSAYG
-788 QKGTAW
+788 GTAW
-794 IGGHATSDGGD
+794 TGGHANGAGNGWTWLNNNTMSYQNWGSSSATPTSSHTALAIKGD
-805 WKWSNGDALNYW
+805 Y
-817 KLSASPNNANSAAA
+817 
-831 LYYQSSTEC
+831 E
-840 GWKAYRDCA
+840 GWFTYRDCA

-883 ISGAVAT
+883 ISGAIAT

-935 TVPDL
+935 IVPDL
-940 EPDEPAWTQYKV
+940 EPDEPAWTQYKAL
-952 INSVYVRTFP
+952 SSLYVRTFP

-967 TGVLKTLSKNTILEL
+967 TGVLKTLSKGTTLEL

-1008 YLYGWVIAANTYVE
+1008 YLYGWVIAADSYVE

-1048 VDDTIVKTYTSGSNF
+1048 VDDTIVKTYTSRSRF
-1063 QVDVNNMRQDQNGYL
+1063 QVDVNNTRQDQNGYF

-1105 AIPLVYCKSGWALAY
+1105 AIPLVYCQSGWMPAY
-1120 VLAEDGMD
+1120 VMAEDGVD

-1147 DFWFGADET
+1147 YFWFGVDET

-1169 AAKDY
+1169 ASKDY
-1174 EEMADGGWVRLEN
+1174 EEMADGGWVRLN
-1187 GVNYNTV
+1187 DGVNYTTV
-1194 YAQWYDTGCSI
+1194 YGECSYTGRSI

-1211 YTLYGGYNSWSSAQE
+1211 YTLYGGYNSWGGASSWFS
-1226 MCANMGGDGGTAVR
+1226 DGIDFNDGTAVR

-1300 GTELGVAASFDG
+1300 GTGLGAAASFDG

-1318 DALDIHIQGFITEQ
+1318 DCQNIHVQGFITEQ

-1356 GDSTI
+1356 GNSTI
-1361 QSVVAPDGLQ
+1361 QAVVAPDGLQ

>member
-29 LGEGKALAATDKG
+29 LGDGKALAATDKG
-42 KQFADAAMLF
+42 KQFAQAAMLF
-52 AKTEAA
+52 QKDEEAFGL
-58 YAREIYK
+58 EIYGK
-65 TAGASDTPFFTNT
+65 NYTVFSNT
-78 YWCAA
+78 GPWCAV
-83 FVSVIARQL
+83 FVSVIANQC
-92 GISTSVIPDSAGAAT
+92 GIPTSVIPNWANVGAFCPEAGQKNADR
-107 FAPTTASFHPMLN
+107 FHPIIN
-120 PANYKPFKGSDGK
+120 PSQY
-133 TYSYD
+133 TYSGTGSNSLPY
-138 SYQTRY
+138 YQQQY
-144 NADCTAYGSALYTPQ
+144 NNDAKNGGYVPQ
-159 VGDIVVLNEYTS
+159 VGDIAVWNQYWDSSTS
-171 KAGTAIKT
+171 KEIKSI
-179 GWQHVGIVTSVNT
+179 GYHVGIVTNYDV
-192 STKKVNFVSG
+192 STKKTTVVSG
-202 NWSGLRCSESKNYN
+202 NWGGRVQKT
-216 YAAGVPTSFSNY
+216 VFTSY
-228 TQNYGILGFF
+228 YGTQWITEGSRRVYHGIFGYY
-238 HPDWSKVSSL
+238 HPDWSKVGTMRAP
-248 KSVSAITG
+248 VAATG
-256 ISLYSDAYGTIS
+256 ISLSSNEFGNLNDSVITIGVGDTLQPEVS
-268 DGTTIL
+268 I
-274 MALDEQQK
+274 
-282 ITPSVTPSNAIW
+282 TPSNAFW
-294 NPQGDIYRFYGA
+294 NPQDGIY
-306 NNSYGAAY
+306 SYYNYSFQTVPGY
-314 GSRKTS
+314 
-320 SVAKDKDFTGL
+320 TGL
-331 YWVSSAP
+331 YWKSSNTK
-338 EIVKVDRNT
+338 VVTVDRFRGT
-347 GLLTA
+347 LTS
-352 VGSGMATITVYAI
+352 VGEGTATITAYAY
-365 ADGKRTRATAV
+365 ADDKRTRADAV
-376 KTSFDVYVDSN
+376 QTSFTVNVDSN
-387 LPVTREW
+387 VPIAREW

-409 TYSSSNLYGTIFA
+409 TYSSNNLYGTIFA

-479 YKVVWKDGVNIRAF
+479 YKVVWKNGVNIRSF
-493 ANSYPKTNI
+493 ANSYPTTNI

-535 QSDGSYVYGWCIE
+535 QSDGTYVYGWCIE
-548 SDSNYMQKQG
+548 SDSNYMQKQDKIG
-558 KQQMW
+558 NSAHYS
-563 VDYITPTYHTFNVYD
+563 DYIIDENGGIVVYAAPHYENKIDELTSADGVFQIDVANMVFYD
-578 APSSS
+578 ASGVNSYWAPCRY
-583 ANVIGQVTKSAFK
+583 TKNGKTIEGYIEVLA
-596 MDATGITVES
+596 DPPTPCGIDRE
-606 GEDAF
+606 GDWE
-611 WAYCTD
+611 
-617 YTDSDAP
+617 
-624 VYAYLKIDKPD
+624 
-635 AADFNAFCNE
+635 
-645 PDNIAWSRYEVSGGY
+645 RYEVTNASGAKSIRY
-660 EAYAYNL
+660 
-667 PHEDSPLVATFQ
+667 PATFELSELSSYDQ
-679 TGSAIWI
+679 GEIIWL
-686 DEKQKITTESGIVL
+686 DRNERVTIT
-700 AFGKATDENGKSYT
+700 ENGKQYT
-714 AWFDI
+714 FMRGHGDDFVAGWFDV
-719 TRTGEPL
+719 TNANEPL
-726 QKKQDGIVEGLSVR
+726 TQVDDSIEEVISVR
-740 GESSTYT
+740 SGASVYT
-747 LFSGHVSWNTAS
+747 FCRGNVSWAQAA
-759 QYAVSMGGHLAVIN
+759 QYAASMGGHLVVIDN
-773 DAKEEELI
+773 AQEDAMLH
-781 QSTLMST
+781 STIMSAYG
-788 QKGTAW
+788 GTAW
-794 IGGHATSDGGD
+794 TGGHANGAGNGWTWLNNNTMSYQNWGSSSATPTSSHTALAIKGD
-805 WKWSNGDALNYW
+805 Y
-817 KLSASPNNANSAAA
+817 
-831 LYYQSSTEC
+831 E
-840 GWKAYRDCA
+840 GWFTYRDCA

-883 ISGAVAT
+883 ISGAIAT

-935 TVPDL
+935 IVPDL
-940 EPDEPAWTQYKV
+940 EPDEPAWTQYKAL
-952 INSVYVRTFP
+952 SSLYVRTFP

-967 TGVLKTLSKNTILEL
+967 TGVLKTLSKGTTLEL

-1008 YLYGWVIAANTYVE
+1008 YLYGWVIAADSYVE

-1034 VNPGSTVYVYKTQN
+1034 ANPGSTVYVYKTQN
-1048 VDDTIVKTYTSGSNF
+1048 VDDTIVKTYTSGSSF
-1063 QVDVNNMRQDQNGYL
+1063 QVDVNNTRQDQNGYF
-1078 WAPVADDTGKELGY
+1078 WAPVADSTSKELGY
-1092 TDLSAAHA
+1092 IDLSAVHA

-1105 AIPLVYCKSGWALAY
+1105 AIPDVYCQSGWALAY
-1120 VLAEDGMD
+1120 VMAEDGVD

-1156 YTDAKGKIWTRIY
+1156 YTDAKGKIWTHIY

-1226 MCANMGGDGGTAVR
+1226 MCTYMSDDSVQMVR
-1240 KHLAIVHNDA
+1240 MRLAIVHNDA
-1250 EQKIIEQLLN
+1250 EQAIIEQLLN
-1260 ATSTVDKAWIG
+1260 ATSTIDKAWIG

-1276 GSWRWVDGTNVQY
+1276 GAWKWLDGTNVQY

-1300 GTELGVAASFDG
+1300 GTGLGAAASFDG

-1318 DALDIHIQGFITEQ
+1318 DYLDIHVQGFITEQ

-1342 LPASTF
+1342 LPTSTF

-1356 GDSTI
+1356 GNSTI

-1386 ITLPDSVSYIAED
+1386 ITLPDSVSHIAED

>member
-42 KQFADAAMLF
+42 DDLGQQFADAAMLF
-52 AKTEAA
+52 V
-58 YAREIYK
+58 RENNYYLNLCNNQN
-65 TAGASDTPFFTNT
+65 TPFF
-78 YWCAA
+78 YRGSWCAT
-83 FVSVIARQL
+83 FVSVVARQM
-92 GISTSVIPDSAGAAT
+92 GIPTSLIPSST
-107 FAPTTASFHPMLN
+107 FADDYGPDPSTRITGFHPYHESSADYSTAT
-120 PANYKPFKGSDGK
+120 PAYDYSSLYHKG
-133 TYSYD
+133 D
-138 SYQTRY
+138 S
-144 NADCTAYGSALYTPQ
+144 LYVPEP
-159 VGDIVVLNEYTS
+159 GDIITIAYKSMNHRVS
-171 KAGTAIKT
+171 
-179 GWQHVGIVTSVNT
+179 HVGIVCSVNGTSVT
-192 STKKVNFVSG
+192 WVSG
-202 NWSGLRCSESKNYN
+202 NYIKTVTT
-216 YAAGVPTSFSNY
+216 ATSQL
-228 TQNYGILGFF
+228 TPALQNGYYIVGFF
-238 HPDWSKVSSL
+238 HPNWE
-248 KSVSAITG
+248 SVMGPLNWRKPNPITG
-256 ISLYSDAYGTIS
+256 ISLKDDSGNVIS
-268 DGTTIL
+268 NKSISIGVHDSQLVEAT
-274 MALDEQQK
+274 
-282 ITPSVTPSNAIW
+282 VTPSNAFW
-294 NPQGDIYRFYGA
+294 NGNIYRW
-306 NNSYGAAY
+306 
-314 GSRKTS
+314 GS
-320 SVAKDKDFTGL
+320 TGL
-331 YWVSSAP
+331 RTVPGWEGLVWQSDNP
-338 EIVKVDRNT
+338 KVASVNLYT
-347 GLLTA
+347 GLITGLSEGTA
-352 VGSGMATITVYAI
+352 HITAYAI
-365 ADGKRTRATAV
+365 ADGKKKSSNAV
-376 KTSFDVYVDSN
+376 KATVTVNVLPQSTNQYIACKITTNNLNIRSKRSAANPLYVVGTLKQDDVIYINPNDVKTVDNITWIYGYKADGTAGYFNRAYCDWDGSVTNSAHYSDYIIDENGGIVVYAAPHYENKIDELTSADGVF
-387 LPVTREW
+387 
-394 YPYETQKNIELRTTP
+394 
-409 TYSSSNLYGTIFA
+409 
-422 GTELQID
+422 QID
-429 LLHVTKAVVNSKT
+429 VANMVFYDASGVNT
-442 YWYAPVQLNDD
+442 YWAPCRYTKNGKTIEGYI
-453 EVVYCDISDQSVI
+453 EVLADPPIPCGID
-466 RPMRAPSGNDWWK
+466 REGDW
-479 YKVVWKDGVNIRAF
+479 
-493 ANSYPKTNI
+493 
-502 VTKIPTNDTVELD
+502 E
-515 LNHTMREPKYGDTWA
+515 
-530 FARYK
+530 
-535 QSDGSYVYGWCIE
+535 
-548 SDSNYMQKQG
+548 
-558 KQQMW
+558 
-563 VDYITPTYHTFNVYD
+563 
-578 APSSS
+578 
-583 ANVIGQVTKSAFK
+583 
-596 MDATGITVES
+596 
-606 GEDAF
+606 
-611 WAYCTD
+611 
-617 YTDSDAP
+617 
-624 VYAYLKIDKPD
+624 
-635 AADFNAFCNE
+635 
-645 PDNIAWSRYEVSGGY
+645 RYEVTNAAGAKSIHY
-660 EAYAYNL
+660 
-667 PHEDSPLVATFQ
+667 PATFELSELSSYDQ
-679 TGSAIWI
+679 GEIIWL
-686 DEKQKITTESGIVL
+686 DRNERVTIT
-700 AFGKATDENGKSYT
+700 ENGKQYT
-714 AWFDI
+714 FMRGHGDDFVAGWFDV
-719 TRTGEPL
+719 TNVNEPL
-726 QKKQDGIVEGLSVR
+726 TQVDDSIEEVVSVR
-740 GESSTYT
+740 SGASVYT
-747 LFSGHVSWNTAS
+747 FCRGNVSWAQAA
-759 QYAVSMGGHLAVIN
+759 QYAASMGGHLVVIDN
-773 DAKEEELI
+773 AQEDAMLH
-781 QSTLMST
+781 STIMSAYG
-788 QKGTAW
+788 GTAW
-794 IGGHATSDGGD
+794 TGGHANGAGNGWTWLNNNTMSYQNWGSSSATPTSSHTALAIKGD
-805 WKWSNGDALNYW
+805 Y
-817 KLSASPNNANSAAA
+817 
-831 LYYQSSTEC
+831 E
-840 GWKAYRDCA
+840 GWFTYRDCA

-935 TVPDL
+935 IVPDL
-940 EPDEPAWTQYKV
+940 EPDEPAWTQYKAL
-952 INSVYVRTFP
+952 SSLYVRTFP

-967 TGVLKTLSKNTILEL
+967 TGVLKTLGKNTILEL

-1048 VDDTIVKTYTSGSNF
+1048 VDDTIVKTYTSGSSF

-1078 WAPVADDTGKELGY
+1078 WAPVADSTGKELGY

-1120 VLAEDGMD
+1120 VLAEDGVD

-1174 EEMADGGWVRLEN
+1174 EEMADGGWVRLEY

-1250 EQKIIEQLLN
+1250 EQAIIEELLN

-1271 ASNTS
+1271 ASKVS
-1276 GSWRWVDGTNVQY
+1276 GAWKWVDGTALKY
-1289 SQWGYNEPSGT
+1289 SQWGYNEPNSTGSG
-1300 GTELGVAASFDG
+1300 LAASFDG
-1312 SWYAHD
+1312 SWYAYED
-1318 DALDIHIQGFITEQ
+1318 GKNIHIQGFITEQ

-1356 GDSTI
+1356 GNSTI

-1423 QGIPHGTPYTE
+1423 QGIPHGTPYIE

>member
-42 KQFADAAMLF
+42 QQFAQAAMLF

-58 YAREIYK
+58 YAQEIYK
-65 TAGASDTPFFTNT
+65 TAGASDTPFFSNT
-78 YWCAA
+78 AWCAA

-92 GISTSVIPDSAGAAT
+92 GISTSVIPDSAGAAA
-107 FAPTTASFHPMLN
+107 FAPTTSSFHPMLN
-120 PANYKPFKGSDGK
+120 PS
-133 TYSYD
+133 TYSSY
-138 SYQTRY
+138 SGYSKYQTRY
-144 NADCTAYGSALYTPQ
+144 NTDVLTYGHGLYTPQ

-228 TQNYGILGFF
+228 TQNYGVLGFF

-306 NNSYGAAY
+306 NNSYDAAY
-314 GSRKTS
+314 GSHKTS

-331 YWVSSAP
+331 YWVSSDSS
-338 EIVKVDRNT
+338 IVKVDRYT

-352 VGSGMATITVYAI
+352 VSTGTATITVYAI

-376 KTSFDVYVDSN
+376 KTSFTVYVDDG

-409 TYSSSNLYGTIFA
+409 TYSSNNLYGTIFA

-453 EVVYCDISDQSVI
+453 EVVYCDISDQSAI
-466 RPMRAPSGNDWWK
+466 RPMRAPSGNDWWS
-479 YKVVWKDGVNIRAF
+479 YKTVWKNGVNIRSF
-493 ANSYPKTNI
+493 ANSYLTTNI
-502 VTKIPTNDTVELD
+502 VANLSPSETVELD
-515 LNHTMREPKYGDTWA
+515 LNHTVTEPKYGDTWA

-548 SDSNYMQKQG
+548 SDSNYTQKQDKIG
-558 KQQMW
+558 NAAHYS
-563 VDYITPTYHTFNVYD
+563 DYIIDDTWAIVVYAAPYYENKIDELTSADGVFQIDVANMVFYD
-578 APSSS
+578 ASGVNSYWAPCRY
-583 ANVIGQVTKSAFK
+583 TKNGKTIEGYIEVLAGPP
-596 MDATGITVES
+596 TPCGIDRE
-606 GEDAF
+606 GDWE
-611 WAYCTD
+611 
-617 YTDSDAP
+617 
-624 VYAYLKIDKPD
+624 
-635 AADFNAFCNE
+635 
-645 PDNIAWSRYEVSGGY
+645 RYEVTNASGAKSIRY
-660 EAYAYNL
+660 
-667 PHEDSPLVATFQ
+667 PATFELLELSSYDQ
-679 TGSAIWI
+679 GEIIWL
-686 DEKQKITTESGIVL
+686 DRNERVTIT
-700 AFGKATDENGKSYT
+700 ENGKQYT
-714 AWFDI
+714 FMRGHGDDFVAGWFDV
-719 TRTGEPL
+719 TNVNEPL
-726 QKKQDGIVEGLSVR
+726 TQVDDSIEEVVSVR
-740 GESSTYT
+740 SGDSVYT
-747 LFSGHVSWNTAS
+747 FCRGNVSWAQAA
-759 QYAVSMGGHLAVIN
+759 QYAASMGGHLVVIDN
-773 DAKEEELI
+773 AQEDAMLY
-781 QSTLMST
+781 STIMSAYG
-788 QKGTAW
+788 GTAW
-794 IGGHATSDGGD
+794 TGGHANGAGNGWTWLNNNTMSYQNWGSSSARPTSSHTALAIKGD
-805 WKWSNGDALNYW
+805 Y
-817 KLSASPNNANSAAA
+817 
-831 LYYQSSTEC
+831 E
-840 GWKAYRDCA
+840 GWFTYRDCA
-849 NTYVDSFIVEVEE
+849 NTYVDSFIVEVEQ

-874 KLNIRKSQS
+874 KINIRKSQS

-904 VAMDSNKKY
+904 VKMDSNKKY

-935 TVPDL
+935 IVPDL
-940 EPDEPAWTQYKV
+940 EPDEPAWTQYKAL
-952 INSVYVRTFP
+952 SSLYVRTFP

-967 TGVLKTLSKNTILEL
+967 TGVLKTLSKNTLLEL

-1008 YLYGWVIAANTYVE
+1008 YLYGWVIAANNYVE

-1027 PAWYDYF
+1027 PVWYDYF
-1034 VNPGSTVYVYKTQN
+1034 VNPGSTVYVYKTQD
-1048 VDDTIVKTYTSGSNF
+1048 VDGTIVKTYTSGSSF
-1063 QVDVNNMRQDQNGYL
+1063 QVDVNNTRQDQNGYF
-1078 WAPVADDTGKELGY
+1078 WAPVADSTGKELGY
-1092 TDLSAAHA
+1092 IDLSAVHA

-1105 AIPLVYCKSGWALAY
+1105 AIPDVYCQSGWKYAY
-1120 VLAEDGMD
+1120 VLEDGLD

-1133 NDAAALVKHMDRDA
+1133 NDAAALVKHMNYTDN
-1147 DFWFGADET
+1147 FWFDDNKC
-1156 YTDAKGKIWTRIY
+1156 YTDAKGRVWTCIY
-1169 AAKDY
+1169 AQKDY
-1174 EEMADGGWVRLEN
+1174 GEMADGGWVMLNEN
-1187 GVNYNTV
+1187 INYVVNTGVLFYPMGYTAS
-1194 YAQWYDTGCSI
+1194 Y
-1205 SRNGIT
+1205 NGIT
-1211 YTLYGGYNSWSSAQE
+1211 YTLYSGYNSWSEASGF
-1226 MCANMGGDGGTAVR
+1226 CAVYGGDEVQPVR
-1240 KHLAIVHNDA
+1240 MRLATVHNDA
-1250 EQKIIEQLLN
+1250 EQAIIEELLN

-1271 ASNTS
+1271 ASKVS
-1276 GSWRWVDGTNVQY
+1276 GAWKWVDGTALKY
-1289 SQWGYNEPSGT
+1289 SQWGYNEPNSTGSG
-1300 GTELGVAASFDG
+1300 LAASFDG
-1312 SWYAHD
+1312 SWYAYENGKN
-1318 DALDIHIQGFITEQ
+1318 IRVQGFITEQ

-1356 GDSTI
+1356 GNSTI
-1361 QSVVAPDGLQ
+1361 QAVVAPDGLQ

-1408 IFASVGSYAWQWAEK
+1408 IFASVGSYAWQWAEE

>member
-29 LGEGKALAATDKG
+29 LEEGKALAATEKG
-42 KQFADAAMLF
+42 DDLGQQFADAAMLF
-52 AKTEAA
+52 V
-58 YAREIYK
+58 RENNYYLNLCNNQN
-65 TAGASDTPFFTNT
+65 TPFF
-78 YWCAA
+78 YRESWCAT
-83 FVSVIARQL
+83 FVSVVARQM
-92 GISTSVIPDSAGAAT
+92 GIPTSLIPSST
-107 FAPTTASFHPMLN
+107 FADDYGPDPSTRITGFHPYHESSADYSTAT
-120 PANYKPFKGSDGK
+120 PAYDYSSLYHKG
-133 TYSYD
+133 D
-138 SYQTRY
+138 S
-144 NADCTAYGSALYTPQ
+144 LYVPEP
-159 VGDIVVLNEYTS
+159 GDIITIAYKSMNHRVS
-171 KAGTAIKT
+171 
-179 GWQHVGIVTSVNT
+179 HVGIVCSVNGTSVT
-192 STKKVNFVSG
+192 WVSG
-202 NWSGLRCSESKNYN
+202 NYIKTVTT
-216 YAAGVPTSFSNY
+216 ATSQL
-228 TQNYGILGFF
+228 TPALQNGYYIVGFF
-238 HPDWSKVSSL
+238 HPNWE
-248 KSVSAITG
+248 SVMGPLNWRKPNPITG
-256 ISLYSDAYGTIS
+256 ISLKDDSGNIIS
-268 DGTTIL
+268 NKSISIGVHDSQLVEAT
-274 MALDEQQK
+274 
-282 ITPSVTPSNAIW
+282 VTPSNAFW
-294 NPQGDIYRFYGA
+294 NGNIYRW
-306 NNSYGAAY
+306 
-314 GSRKTS
+314 GS
-320 SVAKDKDFTGL
+320 TGL
-331 YWVSSAP
+331 RTVPGWEGLVWQSDNP
-338 EIVKVDRNT
+338 KVASVNLYT
-347 GLLTA
+347 GLITGVSEGTA
-352 VGSGMATITVYAI
+352 HITAYAI
-365 ADGKRTRATAV
+365 ADGKKKSSNAV
-376 KTSFDVYVDSN
+376 KATVTVNVLPQSTNQYIACKITTNDLNIRSKRSAANPLYVVGTLKQDDVIYINPNDVKTVDNITWIYGYKADGTAGYFNRAYCDWDGSVTNSAHYSDYIIDENGAIVVYAAPHYENKIDELTSADGVF
-387 LPVTREW
+387 
-394 YPYETQKNIELRTTP
+394 
-409 TYSSSNLYGTIFA
+409 
-422 GTELQID
+422 QID
-429 LLHVTKAVVNSKT
+429 VANMVFYDASGVNT
-442 YWYAPVQLNDD
+442 YWAPCRYTKNGKTIEGYI
-453 EVVYCDISDQSVI
+453 EVLADPPTPCGID
-466 RPMRAPSGNDWWK
+466 REGDW
-479 YKVVWKDGVNIRAF
+479 
-493 ANSYPKTNI
+493 
-502 VTKIPTNDTVELD
+502 E
-515 LNHTMREPKYGDTWA
+515 
-530 FARYK
+530 
-535 QSDGSYVYGWCIE
+535 
-548 SDSNYMQKQG
+548 
-558 KQQMW
+558 
-563 VDYITPTYHTFNVYD
+563 
-578 APSSS
+578 
-583 ANVIGQVTKSAFK
+583 
-596 MDATGITVES
+596 
-606 GEDAF
+606 
-611 WAYCTD
+611 
-617 YTDSDAP
+617 
-624 VYAYLKIDKPD
+624 
-635 AADFNAFCNE
+635 
-645 PDNIAWSRYEVSGGY
+645 RYEVTNASGAKSIRY
-660 EAYAYNL
+660 
-667 PHEDSPLVATFQ
+667 PATFELSELSSYDQ
-679 TGSAIWI
+679 GEIIWL
-686 DEKQKITTESGIVL
+686 DRNERVTIT
-700 AFGKATDENGKSYT
+700 ENGKQYT
-714 AWFDI
+714 FMRGHGDDFVAGWFDV
-719 TRTGEPL
+719 TNANEPL
-726 QKKQDGIVEGLSVR
+726 TQVDDSIEEVVSVR
-740 GESSTYT
+740 SGASVYT
-747 LFSGHVSWNTAS
+747 FCRGNVSWAQAA
-759 QYAVSMGGHLAVIN
+759 QYAASMGGHLVVIDN
-773 DAKEEELI
+773 AQEDAMLH
-781 QSTLMST
+781 STIMSAYG
-788 QKGTAW
+788 GTAW
-794 IGGHATSDGGD
+794 TGGHANGAGNGWTWLNNNTMSYQNWGSSSATPTSSHTALAIKGD
-805 WKWSNGDALNYW
+805 Y
-817 KLSASPNNANSAAA
+817 
-831 LYYQSSTEC
+831 E
-840 GWKAYRDCA
+840 GWFTYRDCA

-935 TVPDL
+935 IVPDL
-940 EPDEPAWTQYKV
+940 EPDEPAWTQYKAL
-952 INSVYVRTFP
+952 SSLYVRTFP
-962 NTWCD
+962 NAWCD
-967 TGVLKTLSKNTILEL
+967 TGVLKTLSKDTILEL

-1008 YLYGWVIAANTYVE
+1008 YLYGWVIAANSYVE

-1034 VNPGSTVYVYKTQN
+1034 ANPGSTVYVYKTQN

-1063 QVDVNNMRQDQNGYL
+1063 RVDVNNMRQDQNGYL

-1147 DFWFGADET
+1147 DFWFGVNET

-1169 AAKDY
+1169 AAEDY

-1276 GSWRWVDGTNVQY
+1276 GSWQWVDGTNVQY

-1300 GTELGVAASFDG
+1300 GTELGVVASFDG

-1318 DALDIHIQGFITEQ
+1318 DYLDIHVQGFITEQ

-1356 GDSTI
+1356 GNSTI
-1361 QSVVAPDGLQ
+1361 QAVVAPDGLQ

-1386 ITLPDSVSYIAED
+1386 ITLPDSVSHIAED

>member
-42 KQFADAAMLF
+42 KQFAQAAMLF
-52 AKTEAA
+52 QKDEEAFGL
-58 YAREIYK
+58 EIYGK
-65 TAGASDTPFFTNT
+65 NYTVFSNT
-78 YWCAA
+78 GPWCAV
-83 FVSVIARQL
+83 FVSVIANQC
-92 GISTSVIPDSAGAAT
+92 GIPTSVIPNWANVGAFCPEAGQKNADR
-107 FAPTTASFHPMLN
+107 FHPIIN
-120 PANYKPFKGSDGK
+120 PSQY
-133 TYSYD
+133 TYSGTGSNSLPY
-138 SYQTRY
+138 YQQQY
-144 NADCTAYGSALYTPQ
+144 NNDAKNGGYVPQ
-159 VGDIVVLNEYTS
+159 VGDIAVWNQYWDSSTS
-171 KAGTAIKT
+171 KKIKSI
-179 GWQHVGIVTSVNT
+179 GYHVGIVTNYDV
-192 STKKVNFVSG
+192 STKKTTVVSG
-202 NWSGLRCSESKNYN
+202 NWGGRVQKT
-216 YAAGVPTSFSNY
+216 VFTSY
-228 TQNYGILGFF
+228 YGTQWITEGSRRVYHGIFGYY
-238 HPDWSKVSSL
+238 HPDWSKVGTMRAP
-248 KSVSAITG
+248 VAATG
-256 ISLYSDAYGTIS
+256 ISLSSNEFGNLNDSVITIGVGDTLQPEVS
-268 DGTTIL
+268 I
-274 MALDEQQK
+274 
-282 ITPSVTPSNAIW
+282 TPSNAFW
-294 NPQGDIYRFYGA
+294 NPQDGIY
-306 NNSYGAAY
+306 SYYNYSFQTVPGY
-314 GSRKTS
+314 
-320 SVAKDKDFTGL
+320 TGL
-331 YWVSSAP
+331 YWKSSNTK
-338 EIVKVDRNT
+338 VVTVDRFRGT
-347 GLLTA
+347 LTS
-352 VGSGMATITVYAI
+352 VGEGTATITAYAY
-365 ADGKRTRATAV
+365 ADDKRARADAV
-376 KTSFDVYVDSN
+376 QTSFTVNVDSN
-387 LPVTREW
+387 VPIAREW
-394 YPYETQKNIELRTTP
+394 YPYETQKSIELRTTP
-409 TYSSSNLYGTIFA
+409 TYSSNNLYGTIFA

-442 YWYAPVQLNDD
+442 YWYAPVQVNDD

-493 ANSYPKTNI
+493 ANSYPTTNI

-535 QSDGSYVYGWCIE
+535 QADGTYVYGWCIE
-548 SDSNYMQKQG
+548 SDSNYTQKQDKIG
-558 KQQMW
+558 NSAHYS
-563 VDYITPTYHTFNVYD
+563 DYIIDDTWAIVVYAAPYYENKIDELTSADGVFQIDVANMVFYD
-578 APSSS
+578 ASGVNSYWAPCRY
-583 ANVIGQVTKSAFK
+583 TKNGKTIEGYIEVLAGPP
-596 MDATGITVES
+596 TPCGIDRE
-606 GEDAF
+606 GDWE
-611 WAYCTD
+611 
-617 YTDSDAP
+617 
-624 VYAYLKIDKPD
+624 
-635 AADFNAFCNE
+635 
-645 PDNIAWSRYEVSGGY
+645 RYEVTNATGAKSIHY
-660 EAYAYNL
+660 PTTFEL
-667 PHEDSPLVATFQ
+667 PELSSYDQ
-679 TGSAIWI
+679 GEIIWL
-686 DEKQKITTESGIVL
+686 DRNERVTIT
-700 AFGKATDENGKSYT
+700 ENGKQYT
-714 AWFDI
+714 FMRGHGDDFVAGWFDV
-719 TRTGEPL
+719 TNANEPL
-726 QKKQDGIVEGLSVR
+726 TQVDDSIEEVISVR
-740 GESSTYT
+740 SGASVYT
-747 LFSGHVSWNTAS
+747 FCRGNVSWAQAA
-759 QYAVSMGGHLAVIN
+759 QYAASMGGHLVVIDN
-773 DAKEEELI
+773 AQEDAMLH
-781 QSTLMST
+781 STIMSAYG
-788 QKGTAW
+788 GTAW
-794 IGGHATSDGGD
+794 TGGHANGAGNGWTWLNNNTMSYQNWGSSSATPTSSHTALAIKGD
-805 WKWSNGDALNYW
+805 Y
-817 KLSASPNNANSAAA
+817 
-831 LYYQSSTEC
+831 E
-840 GWKAYRDCA
+840 GWFTYRDCA
-849 NTYVDSFIVEVEE
+849 NPYVDSFIVEVEE

-935 TVPDL
+935 IVPDL
-940 EPDEPAWTQYKV
+940 EPDEPAWTQYKAL
-952 INSVYVRTFP
+952 SSLYVRTFP

-967 TGVLKTLSKNTILEL
+967 TGVLKTLSKGTTLEL

-1008 YLYGWVIAANTYVE
+1008 YLYGWVIAANSYVE

-1027 PAWYDYF
+1027 PVWYDYF
-1034 VNPGSTVYVYKTQN
+1034 ANPGSTVYVYKTQN
-1048 VDDTIVKTYTSGSNF
+1048 VDDTIVKTYTSRSRF
-1063 QVDVNNMRQDQNGYL
+1063 QVDVNNTRQDQNGYF

-1105 AIPLVYCKSGWALAY
+1105 AIPLVYCQSGWMPAY
-1120 VLAEDGMD
+1120 VMAEDGVD

-1147 DFWFGADET
+1147 YFWFGVDET

-1169 AAKDY
+1169 ASKDY
-1174 EEMADGGWVRLEN
+1174 EEMADGGWVRLN
-1187 GVNYNTV
+1187 DGVNYTTV
-1194 YAQWYDTGCSI
+1194 YGECSYTGRSI

-1211 YTLYGGYNSWSSAQE
+1211 YTLYGGYNSWGGASSWFS
-1226 MCANMGGDGGTAVR
+1226 DGIDFNDGTAVR

-1250 EQKIIEQLLN
+1250 EQAIIEQLLN
-1260 ATSTVDKAWIG
+1260 ATSTIDKAWIG

-1276 GSWRWVDGTNVQY
+1276 GSWKWLDGTNVQY

-1312 SWYAHD
+1312 SWYAYA

-1356 GDSTI
+1356 GNSTI

-1408 IFASVGSYAWQWAEK
+1408 IFANVGSYAWQWAEK

>member
-6 LNGSKRILSA
+6 LNGSKRILSP

-42 KQFADAAMLF
+42 DDLGQQFADAAMLF
-52 AKTEAA
+52 V
-58 YAREIYK
+58 RENNYYLNLCNNQN
-65 TAGASDTPFFTNT
+65 TPFF
-78 YWCAA
+78 YRGSWCAT
-83 FVSVIARQL
+83 FVSVVARQM
-92 GISTSVIPDSAGAAT
+92 GIPTSLIPSST
-107 FAPTTASFHPMLN
+107 FADDYGPDPSTRITGFHPYHESSADYSTVT
-120 PANYKPFKGSDGK
+120 PAYDYSSLYHKG
-133 TYSYD
+133 D
-138 SYQTRY
+138 S
-144 NADCTAYGSALYTPQ
+144 LYVPEP
-159 VGDIVVLNEYTS
+159 GDIITIAYKSMNHRVS
-171 KAGTAIKT
+171 
-179 GWQHVGIVTSVNT
+179 HVGIVCSVNGTSVT
-192 STKKVNFVSG
+192 WVSG
-202 NWSGLRCSESKNYN
+202 NYIKTVTT
-216 YAAGVPTSFSNY
+216 ATSQL
-228 TQNYGILGFF
+228 TPALQNGYYIVGFF
-238 HPDWSKVSSL
+238 HPNWE
-248 KSVSAITG
+248 SVMGPLNWRKPNPITG
-256 ISLYSDAYGTIS
+256 ISLKDDSGNIIS
-268 DGTTIL
+268 NKSISIGVHDSQLVEAT
-274 MALDEQQK
+274 
-282 ITPSVTPSNAIW
+282 VTPSNAFW
-294 NPQGDIYRFYGA
+294 NGNIYRW
-306 NNSYGAAY
+306 
-314 GSRKTS
+314 GS
-320 SVAKDKDFTGL
+320 TGL
-331 YWVSSAP
+331 RTVPGWEGLVWQSDNP
-338 EIVKVDRNT
+338 KVASVNLYT
-347 GLLTA
+347 GLITGVSEGTA
-352 VGSGMATITVYAI
+352 HITAYAI
-365 ADGKRTRATAV
+365 ADGKKKSSNAV
-376 KTSFDVYVDSN
+376 KATVTVNVLPQSTNQYIACKITTNDLNIRSKRSAANPLYVVGTLKQDDVIYINPNDVKTVD
-387 LPVTREW
+387 
-394 YPYETQKNIELRTTP
+394 NITWI
-409 TYSSSNLYGTIFA
+409 YGYKADGTA
-422 GTELQID
+422 GYFNR
-429 LLHVTKAVVNSKT
+429 A
-442 YWYAPVQLNDD
+442 
-453 EVVYCDISDQSVI
+453 YCDWDGSVTNSAHYSDYI
-466 RPMRAPSGNDWWK
+466 ID
-479 YKVVWKDGVNIRAF
+479 
-493 ANSYPKTNI
+493 
-502 VTKIPTNDTVELD
+502 
-515 LNHTMREPKYGDTWA
+515 DTWA
-530 FARYK
+530 IVVYAAPHYENKIDELTSADGVFQIDVANMVFYDASGVNTYWAPCRYTKNGKTIEGYIEVLADPPTPCGIDREGDWERYK
-535 QSDGSYVYGWCIE
+535 
-548 SDSNYMQKQG
+548 
-558 KQQMW
+558 
-563 VDYITPTYHTFNVYD
+563 
-578 APSSS
+578 
-583 ANVIGQVTKSAFK
+583 VTNAAGAKS
-596 MDATGITVES
+596 I
-606 GEDAF
+606 
-611 WAYCTD
+611 
-617 YTDSDAP
+617 
-624 VYAYLKIDKPD
+624 
-635 AADFNAFCNE
+635 
-645 PDNIAWSRYEVSGGY
+645 RY
-660 EAYAYNL
+660 
-667 PHEDSPLVATFQ
+667 PATFELSELSSYDQ
-679 TGSAIWI
+679 GEIIWL
-686 DEKQKITTESGIVL
+686 DRNERVTIT
-700 AFGKATDENGKSYT
+700 ENGKQYT
-714 AWFDI
+714 FMRGHGDDFVAGWFDV
-719 TRTGEPL
+719 TNVNEPL
-726 QKKQDGIVEGLSVR
+726 TQVDDSIEEVISVR
-740 GESSTYT
+740 SGASVYT
-747 LFSGHVSWNTAS
+747 FCRGNVSWAQAA
-759 QYAVSMGGHLAVIN
+759 QYAASMGGHLVVIDN
-773 DAKEEELI
+773 AQEDAMLH
-781 QSTLMST
+781 STIMSAYG
-788 QKGTAW
+788 GTAW
-794 IGGHATSDGGD
+794 TGGHANGAGNGWTWLNNNTMSYQNWGSSSATPTSSHTALAIKGD
-805 WKWSNGDALNYW
+805 Y
-817 KLSASPNNANSAAA
+817 
-831 LYYQSSTEC
+831 E
-840 GWKAYRDCA
+840 GWFTYRDCA

-913 FFAPVLMSDG
+913 FFAPVLMADC

-935 TVPDL
+935 IVPDL
-940 EPDEPAWTQYKV
+940 EPDEPAWTQYKAL
-952 INSVYVRTFP
+952 SSLYVRTFP

-967 TGVLKTLSKNTILEL
+967 TGVLKTLSKDTILEL

-1078 WAPVADDTGKELGY
+1078 WAPVADSTGKELGY

-1120 VLAEDGMD
+1120 VLAEDGVD

-1147 DFWFGADET
+1147 DFWFGVDET
-1156 YTDAKGKIWTRIY
+1156 YTDAKGKIWTHIY
-1169 AAKDY
+1169 AAKNY

-1240 KHLAIVHNDA
+1240 KRLAIVHNDA

-1260 ATSTVDKAWIG
+1260 ATSTIDKAWIG

-1318 DALDIHIQGFITEQ
+1318 DCQNIHVQGFITEQ

-1356 GDSTI
+1356 GNSTI

-1408 IFASVGSYAWQWAEK
+1408 IFASAGSYAWQWAEK

>member
-42 KQFADAAMLF
+42 KQFAQAAMLF
-52 AKTEAA
+52 QKDEEAFGL
-58 YAREIYK
+58 EIYGK
-65 TAGASDTPFFTNT
+65 NYTVFSNT
-78 YWCAA
+78 GPWCAV
-83 FVSVIARQL
+83 FVSVIANQC
-92 GISTSVIPDSAGAAT
+92 GIPTSVIPNWANVGAFCPEAGQKNADR
-107 FAPTTASFHPMLN
+107 FHPIIN
-120 PANYKPFKGSDGK
+120 PSQY
-133 TYSYD
+133 TYSGTGSNSLPY
-138 SYQTRY
+138 YQQQY
-144 NADCTAYGSALYTPQ
+144 NNDAKNGGYVPQ
-159 VGDIVVLNEYTS
+159 VGDIAVWNQYWDSSTS
-171 KAGTAIKT
+171 KKIKSI
-179 GWQHVGIVTSVNT
+179 GYHVGIVTNYDV
-192 STKKVNFVSG
+192 STKKTTVVSG
-202 NWSGLRCSESKNYN
+202 NWGGRVQKT
-216 YAAGVPTSFSNY
+216 VFTSY
-228 TQNYGILGFF
+228 YGTQWITEGSRRVYHGIFGYY
-238 HPDWSKVSSL
+238 HPDWSKVGTMRAP
-248 KSVSAITG
+248 VAATG
-256 ISLYSDAYGTIS
+256 ISLSSNEFGNLNDSVITIGVGDTLQPEVS
-268 DGTTIL
+268 I
-274 MALDEQQK
+274 
-282 ITPSVTPSNAIW
+282 TPSNAFW
-294 NPQGDIYRFYGA
+294 NPQDGIY
-306 NNSYGAAY
+306 SYYNYSFQTVPGY
-314 GSRKTS
+314 
-320 SVAKDKDFTGL
+320 TGL
-331 YWVSSAP
+331 YWKSSNTK
-338 EIVKVDRNT
+338 VVTVDRFRGT
-347 GLLTA
+347 LTS
-352 VGSGMATITVYAI
+352 VGEGTATITAYAY
-365 ADGKRTRATAV
+365 ADDKRTRADAV
-376 KTSFDVYVDSN
+376 QTSFTVNVDSN
-387 LPVTREW
+387 VPIAREW
-394 YPYETQKNIELRTTP
+394 YPYETQKSIELRTTP
-409 TYSSSNLYGTIFA
+409 TYSSNNLYGTIFA

-442 YWYAPVQLNDD
+442 YWYAPVQVNDD

-493 ANSYPKTNI
+493 ANSYPTTNI

-535 QSDGSYVYGWCIE
+535 QADGTYVYGWCIE
-548 SDSNYMQKQG
+548 SDSNYTQKQDKIG
-558 KQQMW
+558 NSAHYS
-563 VDYITPTYHTFNVYD
+563 DYIIDDTWAIVVYAAPYYENKIDELTSADGVFQIDVANMVFYD
-578 APSSS
+578 ASGVNSYWAPCRY
-583 ANVIGQVTKSAFK
+583 TKNGKTIEGYIEVLA
-596 MDATGITVES
+596 DPPTPCGIDRE
-606 GEDAF
+606 GDWE
-611 WAYCTD
+611 
-617 YTDSDAP
+617 
-624 VYAYLKIDKPD
+624 
-635 AADFNAFCNE
+635 
-645 PDNIAWSRYEVSGGY
+645 RYEVTNASGAKSIRY
-660 EAYAYNL
+660 
-667 PHEDSPLVATFQ
+667 PATFELSELSSYDQ
-679 TGSAIWI
+679 GEIIWL
-686 DEKQKITTESGIVL
+686 DRNERVTIT
-700 AFGKATDENGKSYT
+700 ENGKQYT
-714 AWFDI
+714 FMRGHGDDFVAGWFDV
-719 TRTGEPL
+719 TNANEPL
-726 QKKQDGIVEGLSVR
+726 TQVDDSIEEVISVR
-740 GESSTYT
+740 SGASVYT
-747 LFSGHVSWNTAS
+747 FCRGNVSWAQAA
-759 QYAVSMGGHLAVIN
+759 QYAASMGGHLVVIDN
-773 DAKEEELI
+773 AQEDAMLH
-781 QSTLMST
+781 STIMSAYG
-788 QKGTAW
+788 GTAW
-794 IGGHATSDGGD
+794 TGGHANGAGNGWTWLNNNTMSYQNWGSSSATPTSSHTALAIKGD
-805 WKWSNGDALNYW
+805 Y
-817 KLSASPNNANSAAA
+817 
-831 LYYQSSTEC
+831 E
-840 GWKAYRDCA
+840 GWFTYRDCA

-935 TVPDL
+935 IVPDL
-940 EPDEPAWTQYKV
+940 EPDEPAWTQYKAL
-952 INSVYVRTFP
+952 SSLYVRTFP

-967 TGVLKTLSKNTILEL
+967 TGVLKTLSKGTILEL

-1008 YLYGWVIAANTYVE
+1008 YLYGWVIAANSYVE

-1027 PAWYDYF
+1027 PVWYDYF
-1034 VNPGSTVYVYKTQN
+1034 ANPGSTVYVYKTQN

-1105 AIPLVYCKSGWALAY
+1105 AIPLVYCQSGWMPAY
-1120 VLAEDGMD
+1120 VLAEEGMD

-1147 DFWFGADET
+1147 YFWFGVDET

-1169 AAKDY
+1169 ASKDY
-1174 EEMADGGWVRLEN
+1174 EEMADGGWVRLN
-1187 GVNYNTV
+1187 DGVNYTTV
-1194 YAQWYDTGCSI
+1194 YGECSYTGRSI

-1211 YTLYGGYNSWSSAQE
+1211 YTLYGGYNSWGGASSWFS
-1226 MCANMGGDGGTAVR
+1226 DGIDFNDGTAVR

-1250 EQKIIEQLLN
+1250 EQAIIEQLLN
-1260 ATSTVDKAWIG
+1260 ATSTIDKAWIG

-1312 SWYAHD
+1312 SWYAYA

-1356 GDSTI
+1356 GNSTI

-1408 IFASVGSYAWQWAEK
+1408 IFANVGSYAWQWAEK

>member
-42 KQFADAAMLF
+42 KQFAQAAMLF
-52 AKTEAA
+52 AKTEVA
-58 YAREIYK
+58 YAQEIYK
-65 TAGASDTPFFTNT
+65 KRDVSDTPFFSNT

-92 GISTSVIPDSAGAAT
+92 GISTSVIPDSAGAKD
-107 FAPTTASFHPMLN
+107 FAPATSSFHPMLN
-120 PANYKPFKGSDGK
+120 PS
-133 TYSYD
+133 TYSAY
-138 SYQTRY
+138 SGYSKYQTRY
-144 NADCTAYGSALYTPQ
+144 NTDVLTYGQGLYTPQ

-179 GWQHVGIVTSVNT
+179 GWKHVGIVTSVNT

-202 NWSGLRCSESKNYN
+202 NWGDIRCSESKNYN
-216 YAAGVPTSFSNY
+216 YAAGMSTSFSNN
-228 TQNYGILGFF
+228 TQNYGVLGFF

-352 VGSGMATITVYAI
+352 VGSGTATITVYAI

-409 TYSSSNLYGTIFA
+409 TYSSNNLYGTIFA

-442 YWYAPVQLNDD
+442 YWYAPVQVNDD

-466 RPMRAPSGNDWWK
+466 RPMREPSGNDWWN
-479 YKVVWKDGVNIRAF
+479 YKVVWASGLNLRSF
-493 ANSYPKTNI
+493 ADSNASGTVI
-502 VTKIPTNDTVELD
+502 MKIPKAATVELD

-535 QSDGSYVYGWCIE
+535 QSDGTYVYGWCIE
-548 SDSNYMQKQG
+548 SDSNYMQKQDKIG
-558 KQQMW
+558 NSAHYS
-563 VDYITPTYHTFNVYD
+563 DYIIDENGGIVVYAAPHYENKIDELTSADGVFQIDVANMVFYD
-578 APSSS
+578 ASGVNSYWAS
-583 ANVIGQVTKSAFK
+583 CRYTKNGKTIEGYIEVLAGPP
-596 MDATGITVES
+596 TPCGIDRE
-606 GEDAF
+606 GDWE
-611 WAYCTD
+611 
-617 YTDSDAP
+617 
-624 VYAYLKIDKPD
+624 
-635 AADFNAFCNE
+635 
-645 PDNIAWSRYEVSGGY
+645 RYEVTNATGAKSIRY
-660 EAYAYNL
+660 
-667 PHEDSPLVATFQ
+667 PATFELAELSSYDQ
-679 TGSAIWI
+679 GEIIWL
-686 DEKQKITTESGIVL
+686 DRNERVTIT
-700 AFGKATDENGKSYT
+700 ENGKQYT
-714 AWFDI
+714 FMRGHGDDFVAGWFDV
-719 TRTGEPL
+719 TNANEPL
-726 QKKQDGIVEGLSVR
+726 TQVDDSIEEVISVR
-740 GESSTYT
+740 SGASVYT
-747 LFSGHVSWNTAS
+747 FCRGNVSWAQAA
-759 QYAVSMGGHLAVIN
+759 QYAASMGGHLVVIDN
-773 DAKEEELI
+773 AQEDAMLH
-781 QSTLMST
+781 STIMSAYG
-788 QKGTAW
+788 GTAW
-794 IGGHATSDGGD
+794 TGGHANGAGNGWTWLNNNTMSYQNWGSSSATPTSSHTALAIKGD
-805 WKWSNGDALNYW
+805 Y
-817 KLSASPNNANSAAA
+817 
-831 LYYQSSTEC
+831 E
-840 GWKAYRDCA
+840 GWFTYRDCA
-849 NTYVDSFIVEVEE
+849 NPYVDSFIVEVEE

-935 TVPDL
+935 IVPDL
-940 EPDEPAWTQYKV
+940 EPDEPAWTQYKAL
-952 INSVYVRTFP
+952 SSLYVRTFP

-967 TGVLKTLSKNTILEL
+967 TGVLKTLSKGTILEL

-1008 YLYGWVIAANTYVE
+1008 YLYGWVIAADSYVE

-1034 VNPGSTVYVYKTQN
+1034 ANPGSTVYVYKTQN
-1048 VDDTIVKTYTSGSNF
+1048 VDDTIVKTYTSGSSF
-1063 QVDVNNMRQDQNGYL
+1063 QVDVNNTRQDQNGYF
-1078 WAPVADDTGKELGY
+1078 WAPVADSTGKELGY
-1092 TDLSAAHA
+1092 IDLSAVHA

-1105 AIPLVYCKSGWALAY
+1105 AIPDVYCQSGWKYAY
-1120 VLAEDGMD
+1120 VLEDGLD

-1133 NDAAALVKHMDRDA
+1133 NEAAALVKHMNYTDN
-1147 DFWFGADET
+1147 FWFDDNKC
-1156 YTDAKGKIWTRIY
+1156 YTDAKGRAWTCIY
-1169 AAKDY
+1169 AQKDY
-1174 EEMADGGWVRLEN
+1174 GEMAEGGWVMLNEN
-1187 GVNYNTV
+1187 INYVVNTGVLFYPMGYTAS
-1194 YAQWYDTGCSI
+1194 Y
-1205 SRNGIT
+1205 NGIT
-1211 YTLYGGYNSWSSAQE
+1211 YTLYSGYNSWSEASGF
-1226 MCANMGGDGGTAVR
+1226 CAVYGGDEVQPVR
-1240 KHLAIVHNDA
+1240 MRLATVHNDA
-1250 EQKIIEQLLN
+1250 EQAIIEELLN

-1271 ASNTS
+1271 ASKVS
-1276 GSWRWVDGTNVQY
+1276 GAWKWVDGTALKY
-1289 SQWGYNEPSGT
+1289 SQWGYNEPNSTGSG
-1300 GTELGVAASFDG
+1300 LAASFDG
-1312 SWYAHD
+1312 SWYASED
-1318 DALDIHIQGFITEQ
+1318 GKNIHIQGFITEQ

-1342 LPASTF
+1342 LPTSTF

-1356 GDSTI
+1356 GNSTI
-1361 QSVVAPDGLQ
+1361 QAVVAPDGLQ

-1386 ITLPDSVSYIAED
+1386 ITLPDSVSHIAED

-1423 QGIPHGTPYTE
+1423 QGIPHGTPYIE

>member
-42 KQFADAAMLF
+42 DDLGQQFADAAMLF
-52 AKTEAA
+52 V
-58 YAREIYK
+58 RENNYYLNLCNNQN
-65 TAGASDTPFFTNT
+65 TPFF
-78 YWCAA
+78 YRGSWCAT
-83 FVSVIARQL
+83 FVSVVARQM
-92 GISTSVIPDSAGAAT
+92 GIPTSLIPSST
-107 FAPTTASFHPMLN
+107 FADDYGPAPSTRITGFHPYHESSADYSTVT
-120 PANYKPFKGSDGK
+120 PAYDYSSLYHKG
-133 TYSYD
+133 D
-138 SYQTRY
+138 S
-144 NADCTAYGSALYTPQ
+144 LYVPEP
-159 VGDIVVLNEYTS
+159 GDIITIAYKS
-171 KAGTAIKT
+171 KNHRVS
-179 GWQHVGIVTSVNT
+179 HVGIVCSVNGTSVT
-192 STKKVNFVSG
+192 WVSG
-202 NWSGLRCSESKNYN
+202 NYLDT
-216 YAAGVPTSFSNY
+216 VITTTSQLTPALQKGY
-228 TQNYGILGFF
+228 YIVGFF
-238 HPDWSKVSSL
+238 HPNWE
-248 KSVSAITG
+248 SVMGPLNWRKPNPITG
-256 ISLYSDAYGTIS
+256 ISLKDDSGNVIS
-268 DGTTIL
+268 NKSISIGVHDSQLVEAT
-274 MALDEQQK
+274 
-282 ITPSVTPSNAIW
+282 VTPSNAFW
-294 NPQGDIYRFYGA
+294 NGNIYRW
-306 NNSYGAAY
+306 
-314 GSRKTS
+314 GS
-320 SVAKDKDFTGL
+320 TGL
-331 YWVSSAP
+331 RTVPGWEGLVWQSDNP
-338 EIVKVDRNT
+338 KVASVNLYT
-347 GLLTA
+347 GLITGVSEGTA
-352 VGSGMATITVYAI
+352 HITAYAI
-365 ADGKRTRATAV
+365 ADGKKKSSNAV
-376 KTSFDVYVDSN
+376 KATVTVNVLPQSTNQYIACKITTNDLNIRSKRSAANPLYVVGTLKQDDVIYINPNDVKTVD
-387 LPVTREW
+387 
-394 YPYETQKNIELRTTP
+394 NITWI
-409 TYSSSNLYGTIFA
+409 YGYKADGTA
-422 GTELQID
+422 GYFNR
-429 LLHVTKAVVNSKT
+429 A
-442 YWYAPVQLNDD
+442 
-453 EVVYCDISDQSVI
+453 YCDWDGSVTNSAHYSDYI
-466 RPMRAPSGNDWWK
+466 ID
-479 YKVVWKDGVNIRAF
+479 
-493 ANSYPKTNI
+493 
-502 VTKIPTNDTVELD
+502 
-515 LNHTMREPKYGDTWA
+515 DTWA
-530 FARYK
+530 IVVYAAPHYENK
-535 QSDGSYVYGWCIE
+535 IDELTSADGVFQI
-548 SDSNYMQKQG
+548 DVANM
-558 KQQMW
+558 
-563 VDYITPTYHTFNVYD
+563 VFYD
-578 APSSS
+578 ASGVNSYWAPCRY
-583 ANVIGQVTKSAFK
+583 TKNGKTIEGYIEVLA
-596 MDATGITVES
+596 DPPTPCGIDRE
-606 GEDAF
+606 GDWE
-611 WAYCTD
+611 
-617 YTDSDAP
+617 
-624 VYAYLKIDKPD
+624 
-635 AADFNAFCNE
+635 
-645 PDNIAWSRYEVSGGY
+645 RYEVTNAAGAKSIRY
-660 EAYAYNL
+660 
-667 PHEDSPLVATFQ
+667 PATFELSELSSYDQ
-679 TGSAIWI
+679 GEIIWL
-686 DEKQKITTESGIVL
+686 DRNERVTIT
-700 AFGKATDENGKSYT
+700 ENGKQYT
-714 AWFDI
+714 FMRGHGDDFVAGWFDV
-719 TRTGEPL
+719 TNVNEPL
-726 QKKQDGIVEGLSVR
+726 TQVDDSIEEVISVR
-740 GESSTYT
+740 SGASVYT
-747 LFSGHVSWNTAS
+747 FCRGNVSWAQAA
-759 QYAVSMGGHLAVIN
+759 QYAASMGGHLVVIDN
-773 DAKEEELI
+773 AQEDAMLY
-781 QSTLMST
+781 STIMSAYG
-788 QKGTAW
+788 GTAW
-794 IGGHATSDGGD
+794 TGGHA
-805 WKWSNGDALNYW
+805 
-817 KLSASPNNANSAAA
+817 NSAGNGWTWLNNNTMSYQNWGSSSATPTSSHTA
-831 LYYQSSTEC
+831 LAIKGDYE
-840 GWKAYRDCA
+840 GWFTYRDCA

-913 FFAPVLMSDG
+913 FFAPVLMADC

-935 TVPDL
+935 IVPDL
-940 EPDEPAWTQYKV
+940 EPDEPAWTQYKAL
-952 INSVYVRTFP
+952 SSLYVRTFP

-967 TGVLKTLSKNTILEL
+967 TGVLKTLSKDTILEL

-1078 WAPVADDTGKELGY
+1078 WAPVADSTGKELGY

-1120 VLAEDGMD
+1120 VLAEEGMD

-1147 DFWFGADET
+1147 YFWFGADET

-1211 YTLYGGYNSWSSAQE
+1211 YTLYGGYNSWSIAQE

-1260 ATSTVDKAWIG
+1260 ATSTIDKAWIG

-1318 DALDIHIQGFITEQ
+1318 DCQNIHVQGFITEQ

-1356 GDSTI
+1356 GNSTI

-1386 ITLPDSVSYIAED
+1386 ITLPDSVSHIAED

>member
-42 KQFADAAMLF
+42 KQFAQAAMLF

-58 YAREIYK
+58 YAQEIYK

-83 FVSVIARQL
+83 FVSVIARQI
-92 GISTSVIPDSAGAAT
+92 GISTSVIPDSAGAAD
-107 FAPTTASFHPMLN
+107 FAPATSSFHPMLN
-120 PANYKPFKGSDGK
+120 PS
-133 TYSYD
+133 TYSAY
-138 SYQTRY
+138 SGYSKYQTRY
-144 NADCTAYGSALYTPQ
+144 NTDVLTYGHGLYTPQ

-238 HPDWSKVSSL
+238 HPDWSKVSNL

-306 NNSYGAAY
+306 NNSYDAAY

-352 VGSGMATITVYAI
+352 VGSGTATITVYAI

-409 TYSSSNLYGTIFA
+409 TYSSNNLYGTIFA

-479 YKVVWKDGVNIRAF
+479 YKVVWKNGVNIRSF
-493 ANSYPKTNI
+493 ANSYPTTNI

-535 QSDGSYVYGWCIE
+535 QSDGTYVYGWCIE
-548 SDSNYMQKQG
+548 SDSNYMQKQDKIG
-558 KQQMW
+558 NSAHYS
-563 VDYITPTYHTFNVYD
+563 DYIIDDTGAIVVYAAPHYENKIDELTSADGVFQIDVANMVFYD
-578 APSSS
+578 ASGVNSYWAPCRY
-583 ANVIGQVTKSAFK
+583 TKNGKTIEGYIEVLA
-596 MDATGITVES
+596 DPPTPCGIDRE
-606 GEDAF
+606 GDWE
-611 WAYCTD
+611 
-617 YTDSDAP
+617 
-624 VYAYLKIDKPD
+624 
-635 AADFNAFCNE
+635 
-645 PDNIAWSRYEVSGGY
+645 RYEVTNASGAKSIRY
-660 EAYAYNL
+660 
-667 PHEDSPLVATFQ
+667 PATFELSELSSYDQ
-679 TGSAIWI
+679 GEIIWL
-686 DEKQKITTESGIVL
+686 DRNERVTIT
-700 AFGKATDENGKSYT
+700 ENGKQYT
-714 AWFDI
+714 FMRGHGDDFVAGWFDV
-719 TRTGEPL
+719 TNANEPL
-726 QKKQDGIVEGLSVR
+726 TQVDDSIEEVISVR
-740 GESSTYT
+740 SGASVYT
-747 LFSGHVSWNTAS
+747 FCRGNVSWAQAA
-759 QYAVSMGGHLAVIN
+759 QYAASMGGHLVVIDN
-773 DAKEEELI
+773 AQEDAMLH
-781 QSTLMST
+781 STIMSAYG
-788 QKGTAW
+788 GTAW
-794 IGGHATSDGGD
+794 TGGHANGAGNGWTWLNNNTMSYQNWGSSSATPTSSHTALAIKGD
-805 WKWSNGDALNYW
+805 Y
-817 KLSASPNNANSAAA
+817 
-831 LYYQSSTEC
+831 E
-840 GWKAYRDCA
+840 GWFTYRDCA
-849 NTYVDSFIVEVEE
+849 NPYVDSFIVEVEE

-883 ISGAVAT
+883 ISGPVAT

-935 TVPDL
+935 IVPDL
-940 EPDEPAWTQYKV
+940 EPDEPAWTQYKAL
-952 INSVYVRTFP
+952 SSLYVRTFP

-967 TGVLKTLSKNTILEL
+967 TGVLKTLSKGTILEL

-1008 YLYGWVIAANTYVE
+1008 YLYGWVIAADSYVE

-1034 VNPGSTVYVYKTQN
+1034 ANPGSTVYVYKTQN
-1048 VDDTIVKTYTSGSNF
+1048 VDDTIVKTYTSGSSF
-1063 QVDVNNMRQDQNGYL
+1063 QVDVNNTRQDQNGYF
-1078 WAPVADDTGKELGY
+1078 WAPVADSTGKELGY
-1092 TDLSAAHA
+1092 IDLSAVHA

-1105 AIPLVYCKSGWALAY
+1105 AIPDVYCQSGWMPAY
-1120 VLAEDGMD
+1120 VMAEDGVD

-1147 DFWFGADET
+1147 YFWFGADET

-1211 YTLYGGYNSWSSAQE
+1211 YTLYGGYNSWSGAQE
-1226 MCANMGGDGGTAVR
+1226 MCAYMSDDSVQMVR
-1240 KHLAIVHNDA
+1240 MRLAIVHNDA

-1260 ATSTVDKAWIG
+1260 ATSTIDKAWIG

-1300 GTELGVAASFDG
+1300 GTGLGAAASFDG

-1318 DALDIHIQGFITEQ
+1318 DCQNIHVQGFITEQ

-1356 GDSTI
+1356 GNSTI

-1408 IFASVGSYAWQWAEK
+1408 IFANVGSYAWQWAEK

>member
-58 YAREIYK
+58 YAQEIYK
-65 TAGASDTPFFTNT
+65 TAGASDTPFFSNT
-78 YWCAA
+78 AWCAA

-92 GISTSVIPDSAGAAT
+92 GISTSVIPDSAGAAA
-107 FAPTTASFHPMLN
+107 FAPTTSSFHPMLN
-120 PANYKPFKGSDGK
+120 PS
-133 TYSYD
+133 TYSSY
-138 SYQTRY
+138 SGYSKYQTRY
-144 NADCTAYGSALYTPQ
+144 NTDVLTYGHGLYTPQ

-228 TQNYGILGFF
+228 TQNYGVLGFF

-256 ISLYSDAYGTIS
+256 ISLYADAYGTIS

-306 NNSYGAAY
+306 NNSYDAAY

-331 YWVSSAP
+331 YWVSSDSS
-338 EIVKVDRNT
+338 IVKVDRYT

-352 VGSGMATITVYAI
+352 VSTGTATITVYAI

-376 KTSFDVYVDSN
+376 KTSFTVYVDDG

-409 TYSSSNLYGTIFA
+409 TYSSNNLYGTIFA

-466 RPMRAPSGNDWWK
+466 RPMRAPSGNDWWS
-479 YKVVWKDGVNIRAF
+479 YKTVWKNGVNIRSF
-493 ANSYPKTNI
+493 ANSYLTTNI
-502 VTKIPTNDTVELD
+502 VANLSPNETVELD
-515 LNHTMREPKYGDTWA
+515 LNHTVTEPKYGDTWA

-548 SDSNYMQKQG
+548 SDSNYTQKQDKIG
-558 KQQMW
+558 NATHYS
-563 VDYITPTYHTFNVYD
+563 DYIIDDT
-578 APSSS
+578 
-583 ANVIGQVTKSAFK
+583 
-596 MDATGITVES
+596 
-606 GEDAF
+606 
-611 WAYCTD
+611 WAIV
-617 YTDSDAP
+617 
-624 VYAYLKIDKPD
+624 VYAAPYYENKIDELTS
-635 AADFNAFCNE
+635 ADGVFQIDVANMVFSSDSLDIHNYWAPCRYTKNGKVIE
-645 PDNIAWSRYEVSGGY
+645 GYIEVLAGPPTPCGIDREGDWERYEVTNASGAKSIRY
-660 EAYAYNL
+660 
-667 PHEDSPLVATFQ
+667 PATFELLELSSYDQ
-679 TGSAIWI
+679 GEIIWL
-686 DEKQKITTESGIVL
+686 DRNERVTIT
-700 AFGKATDENGKSYT
+700 ENGKQYT
-714 AWFDI
+714 FMRGHGDDFVAGWFDV
-719 TRTGEPL
+719 TNVNEPL
-726 QKKQDGIVEGLSVR
+726 TQVDDSIEEVVSVR
-740 GESSTYT
+740 SGNSVYT
-747 LFSGHVSWNTAS
+747 FCRGNVSWAQAA
-759 QYAVSMGGHLAVIN
+759 QYAASMGGHLVVIDN
-773 DAKEEELI
+773 AQEDAMLY
-781 QSTLMST
+781 STIMSAYG
-788 QKGTAW
+788 GTAW
-794 IGGHATSDGGD
+794 TGGHANGAGNGWTWLNNNTMSYQNWGSSSARPTSSHTALAIKGD
-805 WKWSNGDALNYW
+805 Y
-817 KLSASPNNANSAAA
+817 
-831 LYYQSSTEC
+831 E
-840 GWKAYRDCA
+840 GWFTYRDCA
-849 NTYVDSFIVEVEE
+849 NTYVDSFIVEVEQ

-874 KLNIRKSQS
+874 KINIRKSQS

-904 VAMDSNKKY
+904 VKMDSNKKY

-935 TVPDL
+935 IVPDL
-940 EPDEPAWTQYKV
+940 EPDEPAWTQYKAL
-952 INSVYVRTFP
+952 SSLYVRTFP

-1008 YLYGWVIAANTYVE
+1008 YLYGWVIAANSYVE

-1027 PAWYDYF
+1027 PVWYDYF
-1034 VNPGSTVYVYKTQN
+1034 VNPGSTVYVYKTQD
-1048 VDDTIVKTYTSGSNF
+1048 VDGTIVKTYTSGSSF
-1063 QVDVNNMRQDQNGYL
+1063 QVDVNNTRQDQNGYF
-1078 WAPVADDTGKELGY
+1078 WAPVADSTGKELGY
-1092 TDLSAAHA
+1092 IDLSAVHA

-1105 AIPLVYCKSGWALAY
+1105 AIPDVYCQSGWTYAD
-1120 VLAEDGMD
+1120 VLAEDGLD

-1133 NDAAALVKHMDRDA
+1133 NELAALVKHMDRDA

-1174 EEMADGGWVRLEN
+1174 EEMADGGWVKLEEN
-1187 GVNYNTV
+1187 VNYNTI

-1211 YTLYGGYNSWSSAQE
+1211 YTLYGGYNSWSGAQE
-1226 MCANMGGDGGTAVR
+1226 MCSYMTYDGVQPVR
-1240 KHLAIVHNDA
+1240 LRLAIVHNDD
-1250 EQKIIEQLLN
+1250 EQKIIEELLN
-1260 ATSTVDKAWIG
+1260 ATSTIDKAWIG
-1271 ASNTS
+1271 ASKS
-1276 GSWRWVDGTNVQY
+1276 GSSWKWVDGTALKYNRW
-1289 SQWGYNEPSGT
+1289 SYNEPNST
-1300 GTELGVAASFDG
+1300 GRSLMASFDG
-1312 SWYAHD
+1312 DWYAYD
-1318 DALDIHIQGFITEQ
+1318 DCQDIHIQGFITEQ

-1356 GDSTI
+1356 GNSTI

-1408 IFASVGSYAWQWAEK
+1408 IFASVGSYAWQWAEE

>member
-58 YAREIYK
+58 YAQEIYK
-65 TAGASDTPFFTNT
+65 TAGASNTPFFTNT

-92 GISTSVIPDSAGAAT
+92 GISTSVIPDSAGAAD
-107 FAPTTASFHPMLN
+107 FAPATSSFHPMLN
-120 PANYKPFKGSDGK
+120 PS
-133 TYSYD
+133 TYSAY
-138 SYQTRY
+138 SGYSKYQTRY
-144 NADCTAYGSALYTPQ
+144 NTDVLTYGHGLYTPQ

-238 HPDWSKVSSL
+238 HPDWSKVSNL
-248 KSVSAITG
+248 KSVAAITS
-256 ISLYSDAYGTIS
+256 ISLSSDVDGAITN
-268 DGTTIL
+268 GTTII
-274 MALDEQQK
+274 MALDEQRK
-282 ITPSVTPSNAIW
+282 ISPSVTPTNAIW
-294 NPQGDIYRFYGA
+294 NPEGDIYRFY
-306 NNSYGAAY
+306 NTSYAY

-320 SVAKDKDFTGL
+320 TIAADKDFTGL
-331 YWVSSAP
+331 YWKSSDP
-338 EIVKVDRNT
+338 SIVKVDRNT

-352 VGSGMATITVYAI
+352 VKNGTATITVYAI

-409 TYSSSNLYGTIFA
+409 TYSSNNLYGTIFA

-479 YKVVWKDGVNIRAF
+479 YKVVWKDGVNIRSF
-493 ANSYPKTNI
+493 ANSYPTTNI

-535 QSDGSYVYGWCIE
+535 QSDGTYVYGWCIE
-548 SDSNYMQKQG
+548 SDSNYTQKQDKIG
-558 KQQMW
+558 NSAHYS
-563 VDYITPTYHTFNVYD
+563 DYIIDDTGAIVVYAAPHYENKIDELTSADGVFQIDVANMVFYD
-578 APSSS
+578 ASGVNSYWAPCRY
-583 ANVIGQVTKSAFK
+583 TKNGKTIEGYIEVLA
-596 MDATGITVES
+596 DPPIPCGIDRE
-606 GEDAF
+606 GDWE
-611 WAYCTD
+611 
-617 YTDSDAP
+617 
-624 VYAYLKIDKPD
+624 
-635 AADFNAFCNE
+635 
-645 PDNIAWSRYEVSGGY
+645 RYEVTNASGAKSIHY
-660 EAYAYNL
+660 
-667 PHEDSPLVATFQ
+667 PATFELSELSSYDQ
-679 TGSAIWI
+679 GEIIWL
-686 DEKQKITTESGIVL
+686 DRNERVTIT
-700 AFGKATDENGKSYT
+700 ENGKQYT
-714 AWFDI
+714 FMRGHGDDFVAGWFDV
-719 TRTGEPL
+719 TNVNEPL
-726 QKKQDGIVEGLSVR
+726 TQVDDSIEEVISVR
-740 GESSTYT
+740 SGASVYT
-747 LFSGHVSWNTAS
+747 FCRGNVSWAQAA
-759 QYAVSMGGHLAVIN
+759 QYAASMGGHLVVIDN
-773 DAKEEELI
+773 AQEDAMLH
-781 QSTLMST
+781 STIMSAYG
-788 QKGTAW
+788 GTAW
-794 IGGHATSDGGD
+794 TGGHANGAGNGWTWLNNNTMSYQNWGSSSATPTSSHTALAIKGD
-805 WKWSNGDALNYW
+805 Y
-817 KLSASPNNANSAAA
+817 
-831 LYYQSSTEC
+831 E
-840 GWKAYRDCA
+840 GWFTYRDCA
-849 NTYVDSFIVEVEE
+849 NPYVDSFIVEVEE

-935 TVPDL
+935 IVPDL
-940 EPDEPAWTQYKV
+940 EPDEPAWTQYKAL
-952 INSVYVRTFP
+952 SSLYVRTFP

-967 TGVLKTLSKNTILEL
+967 TGVLKTLSKGTTLEL

-1008 YLYGWVIAANTYVE
+1008 YLYGWVIAANSYVE

-1027 PAWYDYF
+1027 PVWYDYF
-1034 VNPGSTVYVYKTQN
+1034 ANPGSTVYVYKTQN
-1048 VDDTIVKTYTSGSNF
+1048 VDDTIVKTYTSGSRF
-1063 QVDVNNMRQDQNGYL
+1063 QVDVNNTRQDQNGYF

-1105 AIPLVYCKSGWALAY
+1105 AIPDVYCQSGWKYAY
-1120 VLAEDGMD
+1120 VLEDGLD

-1133 NDAAALVKHMDRDA
+1133 NEAAALVKHMNYTDN
-1147 DFWFGADET
+1147 FWFDDNKC
-1156 YTDAKGKIWTRIY
+1156 YTDAKGRAWTCIY
-1169 AAKDY
+1169 AQKDY
-1174 EEMADGGWVRLEN
+1174 GEMADGGWVMLNEN
-1187 GVNYNTV
+1187 INYVVNTGVLFYPMGYTAS
-1194 YAQWYDTGCSI
+1194 Y
-1205 SRNGIT
+1205 NGIT
-1211 YTLYGGYNSWSSAQE
+1211 YTLYSGYNSWSEASGF
-1226 MCANMGGDGGTAVR
+1226 CAVYGGDEVQPVR
-1240 KHLAIVHNDA
+1240 MRLATVHNDA
-1250 EQKIIEQLLN
+1250 EQAIIEELLN

-1271 ASNTS
+1271 ASKVS
-1276 GSWRWVDGTNVQY
+1276 GAWKWVDGTALKY
-1289 SQWGYNEPSGT
+1289 SQWGYNEPNSTGSG
-1300 GTELGVAASFDG
+1300 LAASFDG
-1312 SWYAHD
+1312 SWYASED
-1318 DALDIHIQGFITEQ
+1318 GKNIHIQGFITEQ

-1356 GDSTI
+1356 GNSTI
-1361 QSVVAPDGLQ
+1361 QAVVAPDGLQ

>member
-42 KQFADAAMLF
+42 KQFAQAAMLF

-58 YAREIYK
+58 YAQEIYK
-65 TAGASDTPFFTNT
+65 TAGASDTPFFSNT
-78 YWCAA
+78 AWCAA

-92 GISTSVIPDSAGAAT
+92 GISTSVIPDSAGAAA
-107 FAPTTASFHPMLN
+107 FAPTTSSFHPMLN
-120 PANYKPFKGSDGK
+120 PS
-133 TYSYD
+133 TYSSY
-138 SYQTRY
+138 SGYSKYQTRY
-144 NADCTAYGSALYTPQ
+144 NTDVLTYGHGLYTPQ

-228 TQNYGILGFF
+228 TQNYGVLGFF

-306 NNSYGAAY
+306 NNSYDAAY
-314 GSRKTS
+314 GSHKTS

-331 YWVSSAP
+331 YWVSSDSS
-338 EIVKVDRNT
+338 IVKVDRYT

-352 VGSGMATITVYAI
+352 VSTGTATITVYAI

-376 KTSFDVYVDSN
+376 KTSFTVYVDDG

-409 TYSSSNLYGTIFA
+409 TYSSNNLYGTIFA

-453 EVVYCDISDQSVI
+453 EVVYCDISDQSAI
-466 RPMRAPSGNDWWK
+466 RPMRAPSGNDWWN
-479 YKVVWKDGVNIRAF
+479 YKTVWKNGVNIRSF
-493 ANSYPKTNI
+493 ANSYLTTNI
-502 VTKIPTNDTVELD
+502 VANLSPNETVELD
-515 LNHTMREPKYGDTWA
+515 LNHTVTEPKYGDTWA
-530 FARYK
+530 YARYK
-535 QSDGSYVYGWCIE
+535 QSDGTYVYGWCIE
-548 SDSNYMQKQG
+548 SDSNYTQKQDKIG
-558 KQQMW
+558 NAAHYS
-563 VDYITPTYHTFNVYD
+563 DYIIDDTWAIVVYAAPYYENKIDELTSADGVFQMDVANMVFYD
-578 APSSS
+578 ASGVNSYWAPCRYTK
-583 ANVIGQVTKSAFK
+583 NGKVIEGYIEVLAGPPTPC
-596 MDATGITVES
+596 GIDRE
-606 GEDAF
+606 GDWE
-611 WAYCTD
+611 
-617 YTDSDAP
+617 
-624 VYAYLKIDKPD
+624 
-635 AADFNAFCNE
+635 
-645 PDNIAWSRYEVSGGY
+645 RYEVTNASGAKSIRY
-660 EAYAYNL
+660 
-667 PHEDSPLVATFQ
+667 PATFELSELSSYDQ
-679 TGSAIWI
+679 GEIIWL
-686 DEKQKITTESGIVL
+686 DRNERVTIT
-700 AFGKATDENGKSYT
+700 ENGKQYT
-714 AWFDI
+714 FMRGHGDDFVAGWFDV
-719 TRTGEPL
+719 TNVNEPL
-726 QKKQDGIVEGLSVR
+726 TQVDDSIEEVVSVR
-740 GESSTYT
+740 SGDSVYT
-747 LFSGHVSWNTAS
+747 FCRGNVSWAQAA
-759 QYAVSMGGHLAVIN
+759 QYAASMGGHLVVIDN
-773 DAKEEELI
+773 AQEDAMLY
-781 QSTLMST
+781 STIMSAYG
-788 QKGTAW
+788 GTAW
-794 IGGHATSDGGD
+794 TGGHA
-805 WKWSNGDALNYW
+805 
-817 KLSASPNNANSAAA
+817 NSAGNGWTWLNNNTMSYQNWGSSSARPTSSHTA
-831 LYYQSSTEC
+831 LAIKGDYE
-840 GWKAYRDCA
+840 GWFTYRDCA
-849 NTYVDSFIVEVEE
+849 NTYVDSFIVEVEQ

-874 KLNIRKSQS
+874 KINIRKSQS

-904 VAMDSNKKY
+904 VKMDSNKKY
-913 FFAPVLMSDG
+913 FFAPVLMSNG

-935 TVPDL
+935 IVPDL
-940 EPDEPAWTQYKV
+940 EPDEPAWTQYKAL
-952 INSVYVRTFP
+952 SSLYVRTFP

-1008 YLYGWVIAANTYVE
+1008 YLYGWVIAANNYVE

-1027 PAWYDYF
+1027 PVWYDYF
-1034 VNPGSTVYVYKTQN
+1034 VNPGSTVYVYKTQD
-1048 VDDTIVKTYTSGSNF
+1048 VDGTIVKTYTSGSSF
-1063 QVDVNNMRQDQNGYL
+1063 QVDVNNTRQDQNGYF
-1078 WAPVADDTGKELGY
+1078 WAPVADSTGKELGY
-1092 TDLSAAHA
+1092 IDLSAVHA

-1105 AIPLVYCKSGWALAY
+1105 AIPDVYCQSGWKYAY
-1120 VLAEDGMD
+1120 VLEDGLD

-1133 NDAAALVKHMDRDA
+1133 NDAAALVKHMNYTDN
-1147 DFWFGADET
+1147 FWFDDNKC
-1156 YTDAKGKIWTRIY
+1156 YTDAKGRVWTCIY
-1169 AAKDY
+1169 AQKDY
-1174 EEMADGGWVRLEN
+1174 GEMADGGWVMLNEN
-1187 GVNYNTV
+1187 INYVVNTGVLFYPMGYTAS
-1194 YAQWYDTGCSI
+1194 Y
-1205 SRNGIT
+1205 NGIT
-1211 YTLYGGYNSWSSAQE
+1211 YTLYSGYNSWSEASGF
-1226 MCANMGGDGGTAVR
+1226 CAVYGGDEVQPVR
-1240 KHLAIVHNDA
+1240 MRLATVHNDA
-1250 EQKIIEQLLN
+1250 EQAIIEELLN

-1271 ASNTS
+1271 ASKVS
-1276 GSWRWVDGTNVQY
+1276 GAWKWVDGTALKY
-1289 SQWGYNEPSGT
+1289 SQWGYNEPNSTGSG
-1300 GTELGVAASFDG
+1300 LAASFDG
-1312 SWYAHD
+1312 SWYAYENGKN
-1318 DALDIHIQGFITEQ
+1318 IRVQGFITEQ

-1356 GDSTI
+1356 GNSTI

-1408 IFASVGSYAWQWAEK
+1408 IFASVGSYAWQWAEE